1 MPGKKADAEAFAS
14 RWANK
19 GNENQDTQRF
29 WIDFYQNVLGV
40 EDAVSRLEFEKPVST
55 DASTHEGYIDVF
67 IPSAKTLVEQK
78 SLGID
83 LAKEETRQ
91 GRKVTPAK
99 QGNAYAQGMPLSQ
112 QPRYIIACNFAEFWV
127 FDRERDSLCREPLFK
142 LPLAEL
148 PKNLAA
154 IQFLKGG
161 AEAPATISRAVSVEA
176 GKIMS
181 KLHDQVA
188 EAFDDPDTPE
198 NHHALSVL
206 MTRLMFLMFCEDSGL
221 VAPNA
226 FRDYVSHFQA
236 GDLRRG
242 LKDLFVWLD
251 TKDEDR
257 DKYAE
262 SWLKKLPYMNG
273 GLFREKTEIPPLSE
287 NFRHTLIVEGCQEF
301 DWSGVSP
308 TVFGSI
314 FEGALSHD
322 HRRAN
327 GQHFTSPE
335 NIHKVIDPLFLDGLK
350 AEFEEACAKPVAGGA
365 RTRALKDL
373 HKKIGSISILDPAAG
388 SGNFLTESYLCLRRL
403 ENRILFELQGDQASF
418 SFEDSGD
425 RDVLV
430 SLMNFHG
437 IELEDFACCVARTAL
452 WIAEKQADADTA
464 KVTQRVYQELPLT
477 DYEGI
482 VNANALR
489 IDWNDVVEADG
500 VDYVLGNPPFLGQ
513 AMQSKEQ
520 SNDVSSLFD
529 GLSNAGKLDY
539 VAGWFKKAADYS
551 KGTNIRCAFVSSNS
565 ICQGESVGSLWKVL
579 SEAGCVINFAYTT
592 FLWDS
597 EASDKAGVMCV
608 IVGFS
613 MFEDGR
619 KKVLFGADGP
629 IIFASHIN
637 GYLKSAPDVWI
648 KNRKKC
654 INRRGCKVTQGSQP
668 MENGQL
674 LFSVEEKKQFL
685 SRYPDCEKLFRPFV
699 GSREFL
705 NETDFSRYCLWLDGV
720 NPAEYTNNT
729 EIMKRIRAVREY
741 RASNKIPRIR
751 KTADSPQLFTQIRQP
766 ENDYII
772 IPRVS
777 SARRKYIP
785 IGYVSRRVVAS
796 DAVVIVDGASMF
808 DFGLLMSQT
817 HNAWM
822 RTVAGRLK
830 NDYRYAPSVYYNFPY
845 PDADQDAISEI
856 EERAKAVIKAR
867 SNYPDC
873 SLATLYGA
881 DSFFLFNDLVK
892 AHSDLDA
899 AVESAYGMSFDGDEE
914 KIVAHLFNLYA
925 KKVGE

>member
-112 QPRYIIACNFAEFWV
+112 QPRYIVACNFAEFWV

-327 GQHFTSPE
+327 GQHFTNPE

-350 AEFEEACAKPVAGGA
+350 AEFDEACAKPVAGGA

-418 SFEDSGD
+418 SFEESGD

-430 SLMNFHG
+430 SLRNFHG

-489 IDWNDVVEADG
+489 IDWNSVVPADE
-500 VDYVLGNPPFLGQ
+500 VDYVLGNPPFIGNARLEDSQ
-513 AMQSKEQ
+513 KEDRANVFGR
-520 SNDVSSLFD
+520 S
-529 GLSNAGKLDY
+529 AGSLDY
-539 VAGWFKKAADYS
+539 VACWHKTASEYMAGHH
-551 KGTNIRCAFVSSNS
+551 TRCAFVSTNS
-565 ICQGESVGSLWKVL
+565 ICQGQQVEPLWKPLFENGVH
-579 SEAGCVINFAYTT
+579 IDFAYPT
-592 FLWDS
+592 FEWDS
-597 EASDKAGVMCV
+597 QASDEAHVHVV

-613 MFEDGR
+613 REHI
-619 KKVLFGADGP
+619 KEKVLFDREGTPKVVGN
-629 IIFASHIN
+629 IN
-637 GYLKSAPDVWI
+637 GYLAPIKDMFVSRRSRPLCDVLPMV
-648 KNRKKC
+648 
-654 INRRGCKVTQGSQP
+654 RGCQPTDDGNLLLTQEERDELLCREPDAAPYIKPFSMGA
-668 MENGQL
+668 EYINGI
-674 LFSVEEKKQFL
+674 
-685 SRYPDCEKLFRPFV
+685 P
-699 GSREFL
+699 
-705 NETDFSRYCLWLDGV
+705 RYCIWLDGV
-720 NPAEYTNNT
+720 DPAVLTKLPLVRT
-729 EIMKRIRAVREY
+729 RVQAVRAF
-741 RASNKIPRIR
+741 RFTSKKAATQKKAATPW
-751 KTADSPQLFTQIRQP
+751 LFDEVRP
-766 ENDYII
+766 PKGKSYIAV
-772 IPRVS
+772 PKVS
-777 SARRKYIP
+777 SGRRKYVPMGFVTNGMIP
-785 IGYVSRRVVAS
+785 GDKLFFISNGGLYE
-796 DAVVIVDGASMF
+796 
-808 DFGLLMSQT
+808 FGVLESQFQ
-817 HNAWM
+817 NAWM
-822 RTVAGRLK
+822 RRVAGRLK
-830 NDYRYAPSVYYNFPY
+830 SDYSYSNTIVYNNFVWPVETDEHRAKIEKCAQAVLDARNSH
-845 PDADQDAISEI
+845 PDA
-856 EERAKAVIKAR
+856 
-867 SNYPDC
+867 
-873 SLATLYGA
+873 SLADMYNP
-881 DSFFLFNDLVK
+881 DNEFLFADLMR
-892 AHSDLDA
+892 AHDQLDA
-899 AVESAYGMSFDGDEE
+899 AVESAYGVDFDGDED

-925 KKVGE
+925 EKVGE

>member
-188 EAFDDPDTPE
+188 EAFDDPDAPE

-251 TKDEDR
+251 TRDEDR

-262 SWLKKLPYMNG
+262 PWLKKLPYMNG

-327 GQHFTSPE
+327 GQHFTNPE
-335 NIHKVIDPLFLDGLK
+335 NIHKVIDPLFLDALK
-350 AEFEEACAKPVAGGA
+350 AEFDEACAKPVAGGA

-373 HKKIGSISILDPAAG
+373 HEKIGSISILDPAAG

-430 SLMNFHG
+430 NLKNFHG

-489 IDWNDVVEADG
+489 IDWNDVVPADE
-500 VDYVLGNPPFLGQ
+500 VDYVLGNPPFIGNARLEEPQ
-513 AMQSKEQ
+513 KEDRANIFGK
-520 SNDVSSLFD
+520 S
-529 GLSNAGKLDY
+529 AGSLDY
-539 VAGWFKKAADYS
+539 VACWHKKASEYM
-551 KGTNIRCAFVSSNS
+551 KGHHVRCAFVSTNS
-565 ICQGESVGSLWKVL
+565 ICQGQQVEPLWKPL
-579 SEAGCVINFAYTT
+579 FGDGFHIDFAYPT
-592 FLWDS
+592 FEWDS
-597 EASDKAGVMCV
+597 QASDEAHVHVV

-613 MFEDGR
+613 REHI
-619 KKVLFGADGP
+619 KEKVLFDREGTPKVVGN
-629 IIFASHIN
+629 IN
-637 GYLKSAPDVWI
+637 GYLAPIKDMFVSRRSRPLCDVLPMV
-648 KNRKKC
+648 
-654 INRRGCKVTQGSQP
+654 RGCQPTDDGNLLLTQEERDELLCREPDAAPYIKPFSMGA
-668 MENGQL
+668 EYINGI
-674 LFSVEEKKQFL
+674 
-685 SRYPDCEKLFRPFV
+685 P
-699 GSREFL
+699 
-705 NETDFSRYCLWLDGV
+705 RYCIWLDGV
-720 NPAEYTNNT
+720 DPAVLTKLPLVRT
-729 EIMKRIRAVREY
+729 RVQAVREF
-741 RASNKIPRIR
+741 RFTSKKAATQKKAATPW
-751 KTADSPQLFTQIRQP
+751 LFDEVRP
-766 ENDYII
+766 PKGKSYIAV
-772 IPRVS
+772 PKVS
-777 SARRKYIP
+777 SGRRKYVPMGFVTNGMIP
-785 IGYVSRRVVAS
+785 GDKLFFISNGGLYE
-796 DAVVIVDGASMF
+796 
-808 DFGLLMSQT
+808 FGVLESQFQ
-817 HNAWM
+817 NAWM
-822 RTVAGRLK
+822 RRVAGRLK
-830 NDYRYAPSVYYNFPY
+830 SDYSYSNTIVYNNFVWPVETDEHRAKIEKCAQAVLDARNSH
-845 PDADQDAISEI
+845 PDA
-856 EERAKAVIKAR
+856 
-867 SNYPDC
+867 
-873 SLATLYGA
+873 SLADMYNP
-881 DSFFLFNDLVK
+881 DNEFLFADLMR
-892 AHSDLDA
+892 AHDQLDA
-899 AVESAYGMSFDGDEE
+899 AVESAYGVDFDGDED

-925 KKVGE
+925 EKVGE

>member
-226 FRDYVSHFQA
+226 FRDYVAHFSA

-251 TKDEDR
+251 TKDEER

-262 SWLKKLPYMNG
+262 PWLKKLPYMNG

-350 AEFEEACAKPVAGGA
+350 AEFEDARAKPIAGGA

-373 HKKIGSISILDPAAG
+373 HEKIGSISILDPAAG
-388 SGNFLTESYLCLRRL
+388 SGNFLTESYLCLRQL

-430 SLMNFHG
+430 SLRNFHG

-489 IDWNDVVEADG
+489 IDWNSVITADE
-500 VDYVLGNPPFLGQ
+500 VDYVLGNPPFIGQ
-513 AMQSKEQ
+513 SQRT
-520 SNDVSSLFD
+520 D
-529 GLSNAGKLDY
+529 GQVDDLKLVWGRDYDGYLDY
-539 VAGWFKKAADYS
+539 ATCWYKKAADYLA
-551 KGTNIRCAFVSSNS
+551 GTHADFAFVSTNS
-565 ICQGESVGSLWKVL
+565 ICQGQPVPALFRPLFDANWE
-579 SEAGCVINFAYTT
+579 IRFAHRS
-592 FLWDS
+592 FVWDS
-597 EASDKAGVMCV
+597 AADDEAHVHVV

-613 MFEDGR
+613 RDVAAPIAFTYRRGD
-619 KKVLFGADGP
+619 KVIEYPDNL
-629 IIFASHIN
+629 N
-637 GYLKSAPDVWI
+637 GYLINAPNVFVEKRMRPLFEDVSPMMKGAAPVDGGFLQI
-648 KNRKKC
+648 KTQEEYDLIVEDSIAAKYVVPSLGAQELINGKK
-654 INRRGCKVTQGSQP
+654 RW
-668 MENGQL
+668 
-674 LFSVEEKKQFL
+674 
-685 SRYPDCEKLFRPFV
+685 
-699 GSREFL
+699 
-705 NETDFSRYCLWLDGV
+705 CLWLAEAQKSDLAKSPVLRRRIQEVRDFRLASKKAATRRLADEPWRYGEPRKAEGPFLCVPRHFSGGRKYFTVKRCESGEIATDACFFADDPDGLLFGIISSGV
-720 NPAEYTNNT
+720 FMAWQKAVGGELKSDCRFSNTIVWNNFPLPKLSDEGRQT
-729 EIMKRIRAVREY
+729 IIDAGHAV
-741 RASNKIPRIR
+741 
-751 KTADSPQLFTQIRQP
+751 L
-766 ENDYII
+766 
-772 IPRVS
+772 
-777 SARRKYIP
+777 SARR
-785 IGYVSRRVVAS
+785 
-796 DAVVIVDGASMF
+796 
-808 DFGLLMSQT
+808 L
-817 HNAWM
+817 
-822 RTVAGRLK
+822 
-830 NDYRYAPSVYYNFPY
+830 Y
-845 PDADQDAISEI
+845 PDS
-856 EERAKAVIKAR
+856 
-867 SNYPDC
+867 
-873 SLATLYGA
+873 SLADLYKPA
-881 DSFFLFNDLVK
+881 DEFLYPELFEAHIKLDK
-892 AHSDLDA
+892 AI
-899 AVESAYGMSFDGDEE
+899 ESAYGIDFNGDEN
-914 KIVAHLFNLYA
+914 KIVTHLFNLYA
-925 KKVGE
+925 EKVGE

>member
-1 MPGKKADAEAFAS
+1 MPGKKANAEAFAS

-251 TKDEDR
+251 TRDEDR

-262 SWLKKLPYMNG
+262 PWLKKLPYMNG

-327 GQHFTSPE
+327 GQHFTNPE
-335 NIHKVIDPLFLDGLK
+335 NIHKVIDPLFLDALK
-350 AEFEEACAKPVAGGA
+350 AEFDEACAKPVAGGA

-373 HKKIGSISILDPAAG
+373 HEKIGSISILDPAAG

-430 SLMNFHG
+430 SLRNFHG

-489 IDWNDVVEADG
+489 IDWNSVVPADE
-500 VDYVLGNPPFLGQ
+500 VDYILGNPPFIGNARLEDSQ
-513 AMQSKEQ
+513 KEDRANVFGR
-520 SNDVSSLFD
+520 S
-529 GLSNAGKLDY
+529 AGSLDY
-539 VAGWFKKAADYS
+539 VACWHKTASEYMAGHH
-551 KGTNIRCAFVSSNS
+551 TRCAFVSTNS
-565 ICQGESVGSLWKVL
+565 ICQGQQVEPLWKPLFENGVH
-579 SEAGCVINFAYTT
+579 IDFAYPT
-592 FLWDS
+592 FEWDS
-597 EASDKAGVMCV
+597 QASDEAHVHV
-608 IVGFS
+608 IIVGFS
-613 MFEDGR
+613 REHI
-619 KKVLFGADGP
+619 KEKVLFDREGTPKVVGN
-629 IIFASHIN
+629 IN
-637 GYLKSAPDVWI
+637 GYLAPIKDMFVSRRSRPLCDVLPMV
-648 KNRKKC
+648 
-654 INRRGCKVTQGSQP
+654 RGCQPTDDGNLLLTQEERDELLCREPDAAPYIKPFSMGA
-668 MENGQL
+668 EYINGI
-674 LFSVEEKKQFL
+674 
-685 SRYPDCEKLFRPFV
+685 P
-699 GSREFL
+699 
-705 NETDFSRYCLWLDGV
+705 RYCIWLDGV
-720 NPAEYTNNT
+720 DPAVLTKLPLVRT
-729 EIMKRIRAVREY
+729 RVQAVREF
-741 RASNKIPRIR
+741 RFTSKKAATQKKAATPW
-751 KTADSPQLFTQIRQP
+751 LFDEVRP
-766 ENDYII
+766 PKGKSYIAV
-772 IPRVS
+772 PKVS
-777 SARRKYIP
+777 SGRRKYVPMGFVTNGMIP
-785 IGYVSRRVVAS
+785 GDKLFFISNGGLYE
-796 DAVVIVDGASMF
+796 
-808 DFGLLMSQT
+808 FGVLESQFQ
-817 HNAWM
+817 NAWM
-822 RTVAGRLK
+822 RRVAGRLK
-830 NDYRYAPSVYYNFPY
+830 SDYSYSNTIVYNNFVWPVETDEHRAKIEKCAQAVLDARNSH
-845 PDADQDAISEI
+845 PDA
-856 EERAKAVIKAR
+856 
-867 SNYPDC
+867 
-873 SLATLYGA
+873 SLADMYNP
-881 DSFFLFNDLVK
+881 DNEFLFADLMR
-892 AHSDLDA
+892 AHDQLDA
-899 AVESAYGMSFDGDEE
+899 AVESAYGVDFDGDED

-925 KKVGE
+925 EKVGE

>member
-1 MPGKKADAEAFAS
+1 MAGKKSDAESFAS

-112 QPRYIIACNFAEFWV
+112 QPRYIVACNFAEFWV

-181 KLHDQVA
+181 KLHDLVA

-251 TKDEDR
+251 TKDEER

-262 SWLKKLPYMNG
+262 PWLKKLPYMNG

-327 GQHFTSPE
+327 GQHFTNPE

-350 AEFEEACAKPVAGGA
+350 AEFDEACAKPVAGGA

-430 SLMNFHG
+430 SLRNFHG

-489 IDWNDVVEADG
+489 IDWNSVVPADE
-500 VDYVLGNPPFLGQ
+500 VDYVLGNPPFIGYSNLNE
-513 AMQSKEQ
+513 EQ
-520 SNDVSSLFD
+520 KADRVDIF
-529 GLSNAGKLDY
+529 GKTGGVLDY
-539 VAGWFKKAADYS
+539 VACWYRKAADY
-551 KGTNIRCAFVSSNS
+551 TRETQARCAFVSTNS
-565 ICQGESVGSLWKVL
+565 ICQGQQVEPLWKPLFEDKVN
-579 SEAGCVINFAYTT
+579 INFAHKS
-592 FLWDS
+592 FVWNSQAAD
-597 EASDKAGVMCV
+597 EAHVHVV

-613 MFEDGR
+613 QVNGTKKDLFDRSGR
-619 KKVLFGADGP
+619 KSEVT
-629 IIFASHIN
+629 HIN
-637 GYLKSAPDVWI
+637 AYLAAAPDAFVSRRAKPICDVPAMMAGGKPTDGGNLLLTQEERDELLCREPDAAPYI
-648 KNRKKC
+648 KPFSMGVEY
-654 INRRGCKVTQGSQP
+654 INGIP
-668 MENGQL
+668 
-674 LFSVEEKKQFL
+674 
-685 SRYPDCEKLFRPFV
+685 
-699 GSREFL
+699 
-705 NETDFSRYCLWLDGV
+705 RYCIWLDGV
-720 NPAEYTNNT
+720 DPAVLTKLPLVRT
-729 EIMKRIRAVREY
+729 RVQAVREF
-741 RASNKIPRIR
+741 RFTSKKAATQKKAATPW
-751 KTADSPQLFTQIRQP
+751 LFDEVRP
-766 ENDYII
+766 PKGKSYIAV
-772 IPRVS
+772 PKVS
-777 SARRKYIP
+777 SGRRKYVPMGFVTNEMIP
-785 IGYVSRRVVAS
+785 GDMLFSVSNA
-796 DAVVIVDGASMF
+796 GLYE
-808 DFGLLMSQT
+808 FGILESQF

-822 RTVAGRLK
+822 RQVAGRLK
-830 NDYRYAPSVYYNFPY
+830 SDYRYTNTIVYNNFVW
-845 PDADQDAISEI
+845 PDASTEQHGYIESCAQEVLDA
-856 EERAKAVIKAR
+856 RAEH
-867 SNYPDC
+867 PD
-873 SLATLYGA
+873 ATLA
-881 DSFFLFNDLVK
+881 DMYNPDNEFLFPDLMK
-892 AHSDLDA
+892 AHAELDA
-899 AVESAYGMSFDGDEE
+899 AVESAYGVDFNGDENG
-914 KIVAHLFNLYA
+914 IVAHLFNLYA
-925 KKVGE
+925 EKVGE

>member
-14 RWANK
+14 KWANK
-19 GNENQDTQRF
+19 GIENQDTQRF

-55 DASTHEGYIDVF
+55 DASAHDGYIDVF
-67 IPSAKTLVEQK
+67 IPSAKTLIEQK

-112 QPRYIIACNFAEFWV
+112 QPRYIIACNFSDFWV
-127 FDRERDSLCREPLFK
+127 FDRERDSLCREPLFR
-142 LPLAEL
+142 LSLAEL

-188 EAFDDPDTPE
+188 EAFDDPDAPE

-350 AEFEEACAKPVAGGA
+350 AEFDEACAKPVAGGA

-373 HKKIGSISILDPAAG
+373 HEKIGGISILDPAAG
-388 SGNFLTESYLCLRRL
+388 SGNFLTESYLCLRQL
-403 ENRILFELQGDQASF
+403 ENRILFELQGVQASI
-418 SFEDSGD
+418 SFEESGD

-430 SLMNFHG
+430 SLRNFHG

-464 KVTQRVYQELPLT
+464 KVTQRVYQELPLR

-489 IDWNDVVEADG
+489 IDWNDVVPADE
-500 VDYVLGNPPFLGQ
+500 VDYILGNPPFIGNARLEDSQ
-513 AMQSKEQ
+513 KEDRANIFGK
-520 SNDVSSLFD
+520 S
-529 GLSNAGKLDY
+529 AGSLDY
-539 VAGWFKKAADYS
+539 VACWHKTASEYMAGHH
-551 KGTNIRCAFVSSNS
+551 IRCAFVSTNS
-565 ICQGESVGSLWKVL
+565 ICQGQQVEPLWKPLFENGVH
-579 SEAGCVINFAYTT
+579 IDFAYPT
-592 FLWDS
+592 FEWDS
-597 EASDKAGVMCV
+597 QASDEAHVHV
-608 IVGFS
+608 IIVGFS
-613 MFEDGR
+613 REHI
-619 KKVLFGADGP
+619 KEKVLFDREGTPKVVGN
-629 IIFASHIN
+629 IN
-637 GYLKSAPDVWI
+637 GYLAPIKDMFVSRRSRPLCDVLPMV
-648 KNRKKC
+648 
-654 INRRGCKVTQGSQP
+654 RGCQP
-668 MENGQL
+668 TDDGNL
-674 LFSVEEKKQFL
+674 LLSAEERDAL
-685 SRYPDCEKLFRPFV
+685 VAREPEAEGLIRPFSM
-699 GSREFL
+699 GAEYIKG
-705 NETDFSRYCLWLDGV
+705 TSRYCLWMDGID
-720 NPAEYTNNT
+720 PAVLTKMPITRE
-729 EIMKRIRAVREY
+729 RVQRVREF
-741 RASNKIPRIR
+741 RLTSTKEA
-751 KTADSPQLFTQIRQP
+751 T
-766 ENDYII
+766 
-772 IPRVS
+772 
-777 SARRKYIP
+777 RRKAETP
-785 IGYVSRRVVAS
+785 WLFDEVRPPQEKELHRLPRCVLGQEEVCPNGFCNQRNDSR
-796 DAVVIVDGASMF
+796 
-808 DFGLLMSQT
+808 
-817 HNAWM
+817 
-822 RTVAGRLK
+822 K
-830 NDYRYAPSVYYNFPY
+830 
-845 PDADQDAISEI
+845 
-856 EERAKAVIKAR
+856 
-867 SNYPDC
+867 
-873 SLATLYGA
+873 
-881 DSFFLFNDLVK
+881 
-892 AHSDLDA
+892 
-899 AVESAYGMSFDGDEE
+899 
-914 KIVAHLFNLYA
+914 
-925 KKVGE
+925 

>member
-181 KLHDQVA
+181 KLHDLVA

-327 GQHFTSPE
+327 GQHFTNPE
-335 NIHKVIDPLFLDGLK
+335 NIHKVIDPLFLDALK
-350 AEFEEACAKPVAGGA
+350 AEFDEACAKPVAGGA

-388 SGNFLTESYLCLRRL
+388 SGNFLTESYLCLRQL

-430 SLMNFHG
+430 NLKNFHG

-489 IDWNDVVEADG
+489 IDWNSVVPADE
-500 VDYVLGNPPFLGQ
+500 VDYILGNPPFIGNARLEDSQ
-513 AMQSKEQ
+513 KEDRANVFGR
-520 SNDVSSLFD
+520 S
-529 GLSNAGKLDY
+529 AGSLDY
-539 VAGWFKKAADYS
+539 VACWHKTASEYMAGHH
-551 KGTNIRCAFVSSNS
+551 TRCAFVSTNS
-565 ICQGESVGSLWKVL
+565 ICQGQQVEPLWKPLFENGVH
-579 SEAGCVINFAYTT
+579 IDFAYPT
-592 FLWDS
+592 FEWDS
-597 EASDKAGVMCV
+597 QASDEAHVHV
-608 IVGFS
+608 IIVGFS
-613 MFEDGR
+613 REHI
-619 KKVLFGADGP
+619 KEKVLFDREGTPKVVGN
-629 IIFASHIN
+629 IN
-637 GYLKSAPDVWI
+637 GYLAPIKDMFVSRRSRPLCDVLPMV
-648 KNRKKC
+648 
-654 INRRGCKVTQGSQP
+654 RGCQPTDDGNLLLTQEERDELLCREPDAAPYIKPFSMGA
-668 MENGQL
+668 EYINGI
-674 LFSVEEKKQFL
+674 
-685 SRYPDCEKLFRPFV
+685 P
-699 GSREFL
+699 
-705 NETDFSRYCLWLDGV
+705 RYCIWLDGV
-720 NPAEYTNNT
+720 DPAVLTKLPLVRT
-729 EIMKRIRAVREY
+729 RVQAVREF
-741 RASNKIPRIR
+741 RFTSKKAATQKKAATPW
-751 KTADSPQLFTQIRQP
+751 LFDEVRP
-766 ENDYII
+766 PKGKSYIAV
-772 IPRVS
+772 PKVS
-777 SARRKYIP
+777 SGRRKYVPMGFVTNGMIP
-785 IGYVSRRVVAS
+785 GDKLFFISNGGLYE
-796 DAVVIVDGASMF
+796 
-808 DFGLLMSQT
+808 FGVLESQFQ
-817 HNAWM
+817 NAWM
-822 RTVAGRLK
+822 RRVAGRLK
-830 NDYRYAPSVYYNFPY
+830 SDYSYSNTIVYNNFVWPVETDEHRAKIEKCAQAVLDARNSH
-845 PDADQDAISEI
+845 PDA
-856 EERAKAVIKAR
+856 
-867 SNYPDC
+867 
-873 SLATLYGA
+873 SLADMYNP
-881 DSFFLFNDLVK
+881 DNEFLFADLMR
-892 AHSDLDA
+892 AHDQLDA
-899 AVESAYGMSFDGDEE
+899 AVESAYGVDFDGDED

-925 KKVGE
+925 EKVGE

>member
-188 EAFDDPDTPE
+188 EAFDDPDAPE

-251 TKDEDR
+251 TRDEDR

-262 SWLKKLPYMNG
+262 PWLKKLPYMNG

-327 GQHFTSPE
+327 GQHFTNPE
-335 NIHKVIDPLFLDGLK
+335 NIHKVIDPLFLDALK
-350 AEFEEACAKPVAGGA
+350 AEFDEACAKPVAGGA

-373 HKKIGSISILDPAAG
+373 HEKIGSISILDPAAG
-388 SGNFLTESYLCLRRL
+388 SGNFLTESYLCLRQL

-430 SLMNFHG
+430 NLKNFHG
-437 IELEDFACCVARTAL
+437 IELEDFACCVARMAL

-489 IDWNDVVEADG
+489 IDWNSVVPADE
-500 VDYVLGNPPFLGQ
+500 VDYILGNPPFIGNARLEDSQ
-513 AMQSKEQ
+513 KEDRANVFGR
-520 SNDVSSLFD
+520 S
-529 GLSNAGKLDY
+529 AGSLDY
-539 VAGWFKKAADYS
+539 VACWHKTASEYMAGHH
-551 KGTNIRCAFVSSNS
+551 TRCAFVSTNS
-565 ICQGESVGSLWKVL
+565 ICQGQQVEPLWKPLFENGVH
-579 SEAGCVINFAYTT
+579 IDFAYPT
-592 FLWDS
+592 FEWDS
-597 EASDKAGVMCV
+597 QASDEAHVHV
-608 IVGFS
+608 IIVGFS
-613 MFEDGR
+613 REHI
-619 KKVLFGADGP
+619 KEKVLFDREGTPKVVGN
-629 IIFASHIN
+629 IN
-637 GYLKSAPDVWI
+637 GYLAPIKDMFVSRRSRPLCDVLPMV
-648 KNRKKC
+648 
-654 INRRGCKVTQGSQP
+654 RGCQPTDDGNLLLTQEERDELLCREPDAAPYIKPFSMGA
-668 MENGQL
+668 EYINGI
-674 LFSVEEKKQFL
+674 
-685 SRYPDCEKLFRPFV
+685 P
-699 GSREFL
+699 
-705 NETDFSRYCLWLDGV
+705 RYCIWLDGV
-720 NPAEYTNNT
+720 DPAVLTKLPLVRT
-729 EIMKRIRAVREY
+729 RVQAVREF
-741 RASNKIPRIR
+741 RFTSKKAATQKKAATPW
-751 KTADSPQLFTQIRQP
+751 LFDEVRP
-766 ENDYII
+766 PKGKSYIAV
-772 IPRVS
+772 PKVS
-777 SARRKYIP
+777 SGRRKYVPMGFVTNGMIP
-785 IGYVSRRVVAS
+785 GDKLFFISNGGLYE
-796 DAVVIVDGASMF
+796 
-808 DFGLLMSQT
+808 FGVLESQFQ
-817 HNAWM
+817 NAWM
-822 RTVAGRLK
+822 RRVAGRLK
-830 NDYRYAPSVYYNFPY
+830 SDYSYSNTIVYNNFVWPVETDEHRAKIEKCAQAVLDARNSH
-845 PDADQDAISEI
+845 PDA
-856 EERAKAVIKAR
+856 
-867 SNYPDC
+867 
-873 SLATLYGA
+873 SLADMYNP
-881 DSFFLFNDLVK
+881 DNEFLFADLMR
-892 AHSDLDA
+892 AHDQLDA
-899 AVESAYGMSFDGDEE
+899 AVESAYGVDFDGDED

-925 KKVGE
+925 EKVGE

>member
-55 DASTHEGYIDVF
+55 DASTHDGYIDVF

-226 FRDYVSHFQA
+226 FRDYVAHFSA

-251 TKDEDR
+251 TKDEER

-262 SWLKKLPYMNG
+262 PWLKKLPYMNG

-350 AEFEEACAKPVAGGA
+350 AEFEEARDKPVAGGA

-373 HKKIGSISILDPAAG
+373 HEKIGSVSILDPAAG
-388 SGNFLTESYLCLRRL
+388 SGNFLTESYLCLRQL
-403 ENRILFELQGDQASF
+403 ENRILFELQGEQTSF

-430 SLMNFHG
+430 NLKNFHG

-489 IDWNDVVEADG
+489 IDWNDVVSADE
-500 VDYVLGNPPFLGQ
+500 VDYVLGNPPFIGSSRLEDAQ
-513 AMQSKEQ
+513 KE
-520 SNDVSSLFD
+520 DRKAIFD
-529 GLSNAGKLDY
+529 KSAGLLDY
-539 VAGWFKKAADYS
+539 VACWHKKAAEYMD
-551 KGTNIRCAFVSSNS
+551 GHRVRCAFVSTNS
-565 ICQGESVGSLWKVL
+565 ICQGQQVEPLWKPLFDNGVH
-579 SEAGCVINFAYTT
+579 IDFAYKT
-592 FLWDS
+592 FVWDS
-597 EASDKAGVMCV
+597 QASDKANVHVV

-613 MFEDGR
+613 KSPDMQPL
-619 KKVLFGADGP
+619 LFSSTGATKADN
-629 IIFASHIN
+629 IN
-637 GYLKSAPDVWI
+637 GYLSNAPDVFVE
-648 KNRKKC
+648 K
-654 INRRGCKVTQGSQP
+654 RRQP
-668 MENGQL
+668 LCSVPKMSRGGGAGDWGFLTLDEAEAHRL
-674 LFSVEEKKQFL
+674 LTS
-685 SRYPDCEKLFRPFV
+685 YPALEQYIRPFSM
-699 GSREFL
+699 GSEFIKGI
-705 NETDFSRYCLWLDGV
+705 NRYCLWFAGLSG
-720 NPAEYTNNT
+720 AELSKLPK
-729 EIMKRIRAVREY
+729 EIRDRFDE
-741 RASNKIPRIR
+741 IR
-751 KTADSPQLFTQIRQP
+751 KLRLASPRSGTQKRACAPWEFDEVKAPADGAFLAVPQ
-766 ENDYII
+766 
-772 IPRVS
+772 VS
-777 SARRKYIP
+777 SGRRKYIP
-785 IGYVSRRVVAS
+785 VGFITNGTIPGNKLFFVEEADLY
-796 DAVVIVDGASMF
+796 
-808 DFGLLMSQT
+808 DFG
-817 HNAWM
+817 
-822 RTVAGRLK
+822 RL
-830 NDYRYAPSVYYNFPY
+830 
-845 PDADQDAISEI
+845 
-856 EERAKAVIKAR
+856 
-867 SNYPDC
+867 C
-873 SLATLYGA
+873 
-881 DSFFLFNDLVK
+881 
-892 AHSDLDA
+892 
-899 AVESAYGMSFDGDEE
+899 
-914 KIVAHLFNLYA
+914 
-925 KKVGE
+925 

>member
-83 LAKEETRQ
+83 LAKEETRR

-287 NFRHTLIVEGCQEF
+287 NFRYTLIVEGCQEF

-350 AEFEEACAKPVAGGA
+350 AEFDEACTKPVAGGA

-388 SGNFLTESYLCLRRL
+388 SGNFLTESYLCLRQL

-430 SLMNFHG
+430 NLKNFHG

-464 KVTQRVYQELPLT
+464 KVTQRVYQELPLR

-489 IDWNDVVEADG
+489 IDWNSVVPADE
-500 VDYVLGNPPFLGQ
+500 VDYVLGNPPFIGSSRLNDLQ
-513 AMQSKEQ
+513 KEDR
-520 SNDVSSLFD
+520 SAIF
-529 GLSNAGKLDY
+529 GRIAGTLDY
-539 VAGWFKKAADYS
+539 VACWHKMAAEYA
-551 KGTNIRCAFVSSNS
+551 KGHQVRCAFVSTNS
-565 ICQGESVGSLWKVL
+565 ICQGQQVEPLWKPLFDDGVH
-579 SEAGCVINFAYTT
+579 IDFAYPT
-592 FLWDS
+592 FEWDS
-597 EASDKAGVMCV
+597 QADDEAHVHV
-608 IVGFS
+608 IIVGFS
-613 MFEDGR
+613 REHDNQ
-619 KKVLFGADGP
+619 KKLYSAESCRPV
-629 IIFASHIN
+629 SNIN
-637 GYLKSAPDVWI
+637 GYLMDAPSIFVS
-648 KNRKKC
+648 KRS
-654 INRRGCKVTQGSQP
+654 TP
-668 MENGQL
+668 
-674 LFSVEEKKQFL
+674 LFSGISPMVYGSKPCDGGFLQIKDDDYEKAMNDEIARGFVRRCLGAAELINNRDRWCLWLEDATSQDIARSPFL
-685 SRYPDCEKLFRPFV
+685 KERVFQCREWRSAQTVTGDAYKLRDTPHLFRPNDRRPKGPFLCVPRHFSGGRKYFTVKRCESGEIATDACFFADDPDGLLFGIISSGVFMAWQKAV
-699 GSREFL
+699 GGELKSDCR
-705 NETDFSRYCLWLDGV
+705 FSNTIVW
-720 NPAEYTNNT
+720 NNFPLPKLSD
-729 EIMKRIRAVREY
+729 EGRQAIIDAGHAV
-741 RASNKIPRIR
+741 
-751 KTADSPQLFTQIRQP
+751 L
-766 ENDYII
+766 
-772 IPRVS
+772 
-777 SARRKYIP
+777 SARR
-785 IGYVSRRVVAS
+785 
-796 DAVVIVDGASMF
+796 
-808 DFGLLMSQT
+808 L
-817 HNAWM
+817 
-822 RTVAGRLK
+822 
-830 NDYRYAPSVYYNFPY
+830 Y
-845 PDADQDAISEI
+845 PDS
-856 EERAKAVIKAR
+856 
-867 SNYPDC
+867 
-873 SLATLYGA
+873 SLADLYKPA
-881 DSFFLFNDLVK
+881 DEFLYPELFK
-892 AHSDLDA
+892 AHIKLDKA
-899 AVESAYGMSFDGDEE
+899 IESAYGIDFNGDEE
-914 KIVAHLFNLYA
+914 RVVSHLFKLYA
-925 KKVGE
+925 EKVGE

>member
-181 KLHDQVA
+181 KLHDLVA

-262 SWLKKLPYMNG
+262 PWLKKLPYMNG

-287 NFRHTLIVEGCQEF
+287 NFRYTLIVEGCQEF

-350 AEFEEACAKPVAGGA
+350 AEFDEACAKPVAGGA

-388 SGNFLTESYLCLRRL
+388 SGNFLTESYLCLRQL

-430 SLMNFHG
+430 NLKNFHG

-464 KVTQRVYQELPLT
+464 KVTQRVYQELLLT

-489 IDWNDVVEADG
+489 IDWNSVVPADE

-613 MFEDGR
+613 MFEDGH

-629 IIFASHIN
+629 IFASHIN

-808 DFGLLMSQT
+808 DSGLLMSQT

>member
-55 DASTHEGYIDVF
+55 DASTHDGYIDVF

-112 QPRYIIACNFAEFWV
+112 QPRYIIACNSAEFWV

-181 KLHDQVA
+181 KLHDLVA

-350 AEFEEACAKPVAGGA
+350 AEFDEACAKPVAGGA

-373 HKKIGSISILDPAAG
+373 HKMIGSISILDPAAG

-430 SLMNFHG
+430 SLRNFHG

-489 IDWNDVVEADG
+489 IDWNDVVPADE
-500 VDYVLGNPPFLGQ
+500 VDYVLGNPPFIGYSNLNE
-513 AMQSKEQ
+513 EQ
-520 SNDVSSLFD
+520 KADRVDIF
-529 GLSNAGKLDY
+529 GKTGGVLDY
-539 VAGWFKKAADYS
+539 VACWYRKAADY
-551 KGTNIRCAFVSSNS
+551 TRETQARCAFVSTNS
-565 ICQGESVGSLWKVL
+565 ICQGQQVEPLWKPLFEDKVN
-579 SEAGCVINFAYTT
+579 INFAHKS
-592 FLWDS
+592 FVWNSQAAD
-597 EASDKAGVMCV
+597 EAHVHVV

-613 MFEDGR
+613 RVNGT
-619 KKVLFGADGP
+619 KKDLFDRSG
-629 IIFASHIN
+629 SKSEVTHIN
-637 GYLKSAPDVWI
+637 AYLAAAPDAFVSRRAKPICDAPAMMAGGKPTDGGNLLLTQEERDELLCREPDAAPYI
-648 KNRKKC
+648 KPFSMGAEY
-654 INRRGCKVTQGSQP
+654 INGIP
-668 MENGQL
+668 
-674 LFSVEEKKQFL
+674 
-685 SRYPDCEKLFRPFV
+685 
-699 GSREFL
+699 
-705 NETDFSRYCLWLDGV
+705 RYCIWLDGV
-720 NPAEYTNNT
+720 DPAVLTKLPLVRT
-729 EIMKRIRAVREY
+729 RVQAVREF
-741 RASNKIPRIR
+741 RFTSKKAATQKKAATPW
-751 KTADSPQLFTQIRQP
+751 LFDEVRP
-766 ENDYII
+766 PKGKSYIAV
-772 IPRVS
+772 PKVS
-777 SARRKYIP
+777 SGRRKYVPMGFVTNEMIP
-785 IGYVSRRVVAS
+785 GDMLFSVSNA
-796 DAVVIVDGASMF
+796 GLYE
-808 DFGLLMSQT
+808 FGILESQF

-822 RTVAGRLK
+822 RQVAGRLK
-830 NDYRYAPSVYYNFPY
+830 SDYRYTNTIVYNNFVW
-845 PDADQDAISEI
+845 PDASTEQRGYIESCAQEVLDA
-856 EERAKAVIKAR
+856 RAEH
-867 SNYPDC
+867 PD
-873 SLATLYGA
+873 ATLA
-881 DSFFLFNDLVK
+881 DMYNPDNEFLFPDLMK
-892 AHSDLDA
+892 AHAELDA
-899 AVESAYGMSFDGDEE
+899 AVESAYGVDFNGDENG
-914 KIVAHLFNLYA
+914 IVAHLFNLYA
-925 KKVGE
+925 EKVGE

>member
-112 QPRYIIACNFAEFWV
+112 QPRYIIACNFSDFWV

-251 TKDEDR
+251 TRDEDR

-262 SWLKKLPYMNG
+262 PWLKKLPYMNG

-327 GQHFTSPE
+327 GQHFTNPE
-335 NIHKVIDPLFLDGLK
+335 NIHKVIDPLFLDALK
-350 AEFEEACAKPVAGGA
+350 AEFDEACAKPVAGGA

-388 SGNFLTESYLCLRRL
+388 SGNFLTESYLCLRQL

-430 SLMNFHG
+430 NLKNFHG

-489 IDWNDVVEADG
+489 IDWNSVVPADE
-500 VDYVLGNPPFLGQ
+500 VDYILGNPPFIGNARLEDSQ
-513 AMQSKEQ
+513 KEDRANVFGR
-520 SNDVSSLFD
+520 S
-529 GLSNAGKLDY
+529 AGSLDY
-539 VAGWFKKAADYS
+539 VACWHKTASEYMAGYH
-551 KGTNIRCAFVSSNS
+551 TRCAFVSTNS
-565 ICQGESVGSLWKVL
+565 ICQGQQVEPLWKPLFENGVH
-579 SEAGCVINFAYTT
+579 IDFAYPT
-592 FLWDS
+592 FEWDS
-597 EASDKAGVMCV
+597 QASDEAHVHV
-608 IVGFS
+608 IIVGFS
-613 MFEDGR
+613 REHI
-619 KKVLFGADGP
+619 KEKVLFDREGTPKVVGN
-629 IIFASHIN
+629 IN
-637 GYLKSAPDVWI
+637 GYLAPIKDMFVSRRSRPLCDVLPMV
-648 KNRKKC
+648 
-654 INRRGCKVTQGSQP
+654 RGCQPTDDGNLLLTQEERDELLCREPDAAPYIKPFSMGA
-668 MENGQL
+668 EYINGI
-674 LFSVEEKKQFL
+674 
-685 SRYPDCEKLFRPFV
+685 P
-699 GSREFL
+699 
-705 NETDFSRYCLWLDGV
+705 RYCIWLDGV
-720 NPAEYTNNT
+720 DPAVLTKLPLVRT
-729 EIMKRIRAVREY
+729 RVQAVREF
-741 RASNKIPRIR
+741 RFTSKKAATQKKAATPW
-751 KTADSPQLFTQIRQP
+751 LFDEVRP
-766 ENDYII
+766 PKGKSYIAV
-772 IPRVS
+772 PKVS
-777 SARRKYIP
+777 SGRRKYVPMGFVTNGMIP
-785 IGYVSRRVVAS
+785 GDKLFFISNGGLYE
-796 DAVVIVDGASMF
+796 
-808 DFGLLMSQT
+808 FGVLESQFQ
-817 HNAWM
+817 NAWM
-822 RTVAGRLK
+822 RRVAGRLK
-830 NDYRYAPSVYYNFPY
+830 SDYSYSNTIVYNNFVWPVETDEHRAKIEKCAQAVLDARNSH
-845 PDADQDAISEI
+845 PDA
-856 EERAKAVIKAR
+856 
-867 SNYPDC
+867 
-873 SLATLYGA
+873 SLADMYNP
-881 DSFFLFNDLVK
+881 DNEFLFADLMR
-892 AHSDLDA
+892 AHDQLDA
-899 AVESAYGMSFDGDEE
+899 AVESAYGVDFDGDED

-925 KKVGE
+925 EKVGE

>member
-55 DASTHEGYIDVF
+55 DASTHDGYIDVF

-112 QPRYIIACNFAEFWV
+112 QPRYIIACNFSDFWV

-181 KLHDQVA
+181 KLHEQVA
-188 EAFDDPDTPE
+188 EAFDDPDTSE

-221 VAPNA
+221 IAPNA
-226 FRDYVSHFQA
+226 FRDYVSHFSA
-236 GDLRRG
+236 DDLRHG

-251 TKDEDR
+251 TKDEKR
-257 DKYAE
+257 DKYAG

-350 AEFEEACAKPVAGGA
+350 AEFDGACAKPVAGGA
-365 RTRALKDL
+365 RTRALKEL
-373 HKKIGSISILDPAAG
+373 HEKIGGISILDPAAG
-388 SGNFLTESYLCLRRL
+388 SGNFLTESYLCLRQL
-403 ENRILFELQGDQASF
+403 ENRILFELQGEQASF

-430 SLMNFHG
+430 SLKNFHG

-452 WIAEKQADADTA
+452 WIAEKQADTDTA

-489 IDWNDVVEADG
+489 IDWNDVVSADE
-500 VDYVLGNPPFLGQ
+500 VDYVLGNPPFIGSSRLEDAQ
-513 AMQSKEQ
+513 KEDRKAIFGK
-520 SNDVSSLFD
+520 SA
-529 GLSNAGKLDY
+529 GLLDY
-539 VAGWFKKAADYS
+539 VACWHKKAAEYMD
-551 KGTNIRCAFVSSNS
+551 GHRVRCAFVSTNS
-565 ICQGESVGSLWKVL
+565 ICQGQQVEPLWKPLFDNGVH
-579 SEAGCVINFAYTT
+579 IDFAYKT
-592 FLWDS
+592 FVWDS
-597 EASDKAGVMCV
+597 QASDKANVHV
-608 IVGFS
+608 VVVGFS
-613 MFEDGR
+613 KSPDMQPL
-619 KKVLFGADGP
+619 LFSSTGATKADN
-629 IIFASHIN
+629 IN
-637 GYLKSAPDVWI
+637 GYLSNAPDVFVE
-648 KNRKKC
+648 K
-654 INRRGCKVTQGSQP
+654 RRQP
-668 MENGQL
+668 LCSVPKMSRGGGAGDWGFLTLDEAEAHRL
-674 LFSVEEKKQFL
+674 LTSCPALEQ
-685 SRYPDCEKLFRPFV
+685 YIRPF
-699 GSREFL
+699 
-705 NETDFSRYCLWLDGV
+705 
-720 NPAEYTNNT
+720 
-729 EIMKRIRAVREY
+729 
-741 RASNKIPRIR
+741 
-751 KTADSPQLFTQIRQP
+751 
-766 ENDYII
+766 
-772 IPRVS
+772 
-777 SARRKYIP
+777 
-785 IGYVSRRVVAS
+785 
-796 DAVVIVDGASMF
+796 SM
-808 DFGLLMSQT
+808 
-817 HNAWM
+817 
-822 RTVAGRLK
+822 
-830 NDYRYAPSVYYNFPY
+830 
-845 PDADQDAISEI
+845 
-856 EERAKAVIKAR
+856 
-867 SNYPDC
+867 
-873 SLATLYGA
+873 
-881 DSFFLFNDLVK
+881 
-892 AHSDLDA
+892 
-899 AVESAYGMSFDGDEE
+899 
-914 KIVAHLFNLYA
+914 
-925 KKVGE
+925 

>member
-1 MPGKKADAEAFAS
+1 MPGKKANAEAFAS

-40 EDAVSRLEFEKPVST
+40 EDAVSRLEFEKPVFT

-188 EAFDDPDTPE
+188 EAFDDPDAPE

-251 TKDEDR
+251 IKDEDR

-262 SWLKKLPYMNG
+262 PWLKKLPYMNG

-335 NIHKVIDPLFLDGLK
+335 NIHKVIDPLFLDDLK

-388 SGNFLTESYLCLRRL
+388 SGNFLTESYLCLRQL

-430 SLMNFHG
+430 SLRNFHG

-489 IDWNDVVEADG
+489 IDWNSVVPADE
-500 VDYVLGNPPFLGQ
+500 VDYVLGNPPFIGSSRLNDLQ
-513 AMQSKEQ
+513 KEDR
-520 SNDVSSLFD
+520 SAIF
-529 GLSNAGKLDY
+529 GRIAGTLDY
-539 VAGWFKKAADYS
+539 VACWHKMAAEYA
-551 KGTNIRCAFVSSNS
+551 KGHQVRCAFVSTNS
-565 ICQGESVGSLWKVL
+565 ICQGQQVEPLWKPLFDDAVH
-579 SEAGCVINFAYTT
+579 IDFAYPT
-592 FLWDS
+592 FEWDS
-597 EASDKAGVMCV
+597 QADDEAHVHV
-608 IVGFS
+608 IIVGFS
-613 MFEDGR
+613 REHDNQ
-619 KKVLFGADGP
+619 KKLYSAESCRPV
-629 IIFASHIN
+629 SNIN
-637 GYLKSAPDVWI
+637 GYLMDAPSIFVS
-648 KNRKKC
+648 KRS
-654 INRRGCKVTQGSQP
+654 TP
-668 MENGQL
+668 
-674 LFSVEEKKQFL
+674 LFSGISPMVYGSKPCDGGFL
-685 SRYPDCEKLFRPFV
+685 QIKDDDYERAMNDEIARGFVRRCLGAAELINNRDRWCLWLEDATSQDIARSPFLKERVFQCREWRSAQTVTGDAYKLRDTPHLFRPNDRRPKGPFLCVPRHFSGGRKYFTVKRCESGEIATDACFFADDPDGLLFGIISSGVFMAWQKAV
-699 GSREFL
+699 GGELKSDCRFSNTIVWNNFPLPKLTDEGRRAIIDAGQAVLSARGLYHGASLADLYKPADEFL
-705 NETDFSRYCLWLDGV
+705 YPELFEAHGKLD
-720 NPAEYTNNT
+720 E
-729 EIMKRIRAVREY
+729 
-741 RASNKIPRIR
+741 
-751 KTADSPQLFTQIRQP
+751 
-766 ENDYII
+766 
-772 IPRVS
+772 
-777 SARRKYIP
+777 
-785 IGYVSRRVVAS
+785 
-796 DAVVIVDGASMF
+796 
-808 DFGLLMSQT
+808 
-817 HNAWM
+817 
-822 RTVAGRLK
+822 
-830 NDYRYAPSVYYNFPY
+830 
-845 PDADQDAISEI
+845 AI
-856 EERAKAVIKAR
+856 
-867 SNYPDC
+867 
-873 SLATLYGA
+873 
-881 DSFFLFNDLVK
+881 
-892 AHSDLDA
+892 
-899 AVESAYGMSFDGDEE
+899 ESAYGVDFNGDEN
-914 KIVAHLFNLYA
+914 KIVSHLFNLYA
-925 KKVGE
+925 EKVGE

>member
-55 DASTHEGYIDVF
+55 DASTHDGYIDVF

-112 QPRYIIACNFAEFWV
+112 QPRYIIACNFSDFWV

-188 EAFDDPDTPE
+188 EAFDDPDAPE

-251 TKDEDR
+251 TRDEDR

-262 SWLKKLPYMNG
+262 PWLKKLPYMNG

-327 GQHFTSPE
+327 GQHFTNPE
-335 NIHKVIDPLFLDGLK
+335 NIHKVIDPLFLDALK
-350 AEFEEACAKPVAGGA
+350 AEFDEACAKPVAGGA

-373 HKKIGSISILDPAAG
+373 HEKIGSISILDPAAG

-430 SLMNFHG
+430 NLKNFHG

-489 IDWNDVVEADG
+489 IDWNDVVPADE
-500 VDYVLGNPPFLGQ
+500 VDYILGNPPFIGNARLEDSQ
-513 AMQSKEQ
+513 KEDRANVFGR
-520 SNDVSSLFD
+520 S
-529 GLSNAGKLDY
+529 AGSLDY
-539 VAGWFKKAADYS
+539 VACWHKTASEYMAGHH
-551 KGTNIRCAFVSSNS
+551 TRCAFVSTNS
-565 ICQGESVGSLWKVL
+565 ICQGQQVEPLWKPLFENGVH
-579 SEAGCVINFAYTT
+579 IDFAYPT
-592 FLWDS
+592 FEWDS
-597 EASDKAGVMCV
+597 QASDEAHVHV
-608 IVGFS
+608 IIVGFS
-613 MFEDGR
+613 REHI
-619 KKVLFGADGP
+619 KEKVLFDREGTPKVVGN
-629 IIFASHIN
+629 IN
-637 GYLKSAPDVWI
+637 GYLAPIKDMFVSRRSRPLCDVLPMV
-648 KNRKKC
+648 
-654 INRRGCKVTQGSQP
+654 RGCQPTDDGNLLLTQEERDELLCREPDAAPYIKPFSMGA
-668 MENGQL
+668 EYINGI
-674 LFSVEEKKQFL
+674 
-685 SRYPDCEKLFRPFV
+685 P
-699 GSREFL
+699 
-705 NETDFSRYCLWLDGV
+705 RYCIWLDGV
-720 NPAEYTNNT
+720 DPAVLTKLPLVRT
-729 EIMKRIRAVREY
+729 RVQAVREF
-741 RASNKIPRIR
+741 RFTSKKAATQKKAATPW
-751 KTADSPQLFTQIRQP
+751 LFDEVRP
-766 ENDYII
+766 PKGKSYIAV
-772 IPRVS
+772 PKVS
-777 SARRKYIP
+777 SGRRKYVPMGFVTNGMIP
-785 IGYVSRRVVAS
+785 GDKLFFISNGGLYE
-796 DAVVIVDGASMF
+796 
-808 DFGLLMSQT
+808 FGVLESQFQ
-817 HNAWM
+817 NAWM
-822 RTVAGRLK
+822 RRVAGRLK
-830 NDYRYAPSVYYNFPY
+830 SDYSYSNTIVYNNFVWPVETDEHRAKIEKCAQAVLDARNSH
-845 PDADQDAISEI
+845 PDA
-856 EERAKAVIKAR
+856 
-867 SNYPDC
+867 
-873 SLATLYGA
+873 SLADMYNP
-881 DSFFLFNDLVK
+881 DNEFLFADLMR
-892 AHSDLDA
+892 AHDQLDA
-899 AVESAYGMSFDGDEE
+899 AVESAYGVDFDGDED

-925 KKVGE
+925 EKVGE

>member
-181 KLHDQVA
+181 KHHDQVA

-251 TKDEDR
+251 TRDEDR

-262 SWLKKLPYMNG
+262 PWLKKLPYMNG

-327 GQHFTSPE
+327 GQHFTNPE
-335 NIHKVIDPLFLDGLK
+335 NIHKVIDPLFLDALK
-350 AEFEEACAKPVAGGA
+350 AEFDEACAKPVAGGA

-388 SGNFLTESYLCLRRL
+388 SGNFLTESYLCLRQL

-430 SLMNFHG
+430 NLKNFHG

-489 IDWNDVVEADG
+489 IDWNDVVPADE
-500 VDYVLGNPPFLGQ
+500 VDYILGNPPFIGNARLEDSQ
-513 AMQSKEQ
+513 KEDRANVFGR
-520 SNDVSSLFD
+520 S
-529 GLSNAGKLDY
+529 AGSLDY
-539 VAGWFKKAADYS
+539 VACWHKTASEYMAGHH
-551 KGTNIRCAFVSSNS
+551 TRCAFVSTNS
-565 ICQGESVGSLWKVL
+565 ICQGQQVEPLWKPLFENGVH
-579 SEAGCVINFAYTT
+579 IDFAYPT
-592 FLWDS
+592 FEWDS
-597 EASDKAGVMCV
+597 QASDEAHVHV
-608 IVGFS
+608 IIVGFS
-613 MFEDGR
+613 REHI
-619 KKVLFGADGP
+619 KEKVLFDREGTPKVVGN
-629 IIFASHIN
+629 IN
-637 GYLKSAPDVWI
+637 GYLAPIKDMFVSRRSRPLCDVLPMV
-648 KNRKKC
+648 
-654 INRRGCKVTQGSQP
+654 RGCQPTDDGNLLLTQEERDELLCREPDAAPYIKPFSMGA
-668 MENGQL
+668 EYINGI
-674 LFSVEEKKQFL
+674 
-685 SRYPDCEKLFRPFV
+685 P
-699 GSREFL
+699 
-705 NETDFSRYCLWLDGV
+705 RYCIWLDGV
-720 NPAEYTNNT
+720 DPAVLTKLPLVRT
-729 EIMKRIRAVREY
+729 RVQAVREF
-741 RASNKIPRIR
+741 RFTSKKAATQKKAATPW
-751 KTADSPQLFTQIRQP
+751 LFDEVRP
-766 ENDYII
+766 PKGKSYIAV
-772 IPRVS
+772 PKVS
-777 SARRKYIP
+777 SGRRKYVPMGFVTNGMIP
-785 IGYVSRRVVAS
+785 GDKLFFISNGGLYE
-796 DAVVIVDGASMF
+796 
-808 DFGLLMSQT
+808 FGVLESQFQ
-817 HNAWM
+817 NAWM
-822 RTVAGRLK
+822 RRVAGRLK
-830 NDYRYAPSVYYNFPY
+830 SDYSYSNTIVYNNFVWPVETDEHRAKIEKCAQAVLDARNSH
-845 PDADQDAISEI
+845 PDA
-856 EERAKAVIKAR
+856 
-867 SNYPDC
+867 
-873 SLATLYGA
+873 SLADMYNP
-881 DSFFLFNDLVK
+881 DNEFLFADLMR
-892 AHSDLDA
+892 AHDQLDA
-899 AVESAYGMSFDGDEE
+899 AVESAYGVDFDGDED

-925 KKVGE
+925 EKVGE

>member
-29 WIDFYQNVLGV
+29 WVDFYQNVLGV

-55 DASTHEGYIDVF
+55 DASTHDGYIDVF
-67 IPSAKTLVEQK
+67 TPSAKTLVEQK

-112 QPRYIIACNFAEFWV
+112 QPRYIIACNFSDFWV

-181 KLHDQVA
+181 KLHEQVA

-221 VAPNA
+221 IAPNA
-226 FRDYVSHFQA
+226 FRDYVSHFSA
-236 GDLRRG
+236 DDLRHG

-251 TKDEDR
+251 TKDEKR
-257 DKYAE
+257 DKYAG

-350 AEFEEACAKPVAGGA
+350 AEFDGACAKPVAGGA
-365 RTRALKDL
+365 RTRALKEL
-373 HKKIGSISILDPAAG
+373 HEKIGGISILDPAAG
-388 SGNFLTESYLCLRRL
+388 SGNFLTESYLCLRQL
-403 ENRILFELQGDQASF
+403 ENRILFELQGEQTSF

-430 SLMNFHG
+430 SLKNFHG

-452 WIAEKQADADTA
+452 WIAEKQADIDTA

-489 IDWNDVVEADG
+489 IDWNDVVSADE
-500 VDYVLGNPPFLGQ
+500 VDYVLGNPPFIGSSRLEDAQ
-513 AMQSKEQ
+513 KEDRKAIFGK
-520 SNDVSSLFD
+520 SA
-529 GLSNAGKLDY
+529 GLLDY
-539 VAGWFKKAADYS
+539 VACWHKKAAEYMD
-551 KGTNIRCAFVSSNS
+551 GHHVRCAFVSTNS
-565 ICQGESVGSLWKVL
+565 ICQGQQVEPLWKPLFDNGVH
-579 SEAGCVINFAYTT
+579 IDFAYKT
-592 FLWDS
+592 FVWDS
-597 EASDKAGVMCV
+597 QASDKANVHVV

-613 MFEDGR
+613 KSPDMQPL
-619 KKVLFGADGP
+619 LFSSTGATKADN
-629 IIFASHIN
+629 IN
-637 GYLKSAPDVWI
+637 GYLSNAPDV
-648 KNRKKC
+648 
-654 INRRGCKVTQGSQP
+654 
-668 MENGQL
+668 
-674 LFSVEEKKQFL
+674 FVE
-685 SRYPDCEKLFRPFV
+685 
-699 GSREFL
+699 
-705 NETDFSRYCLWLDGV
+705 
-720 NPAEYTNNT
+720 
-729 EIMKRIRAVREY
+729 KR
-741 RASNKIPRIR
+741 
-751 KTADSPQLFTQIRQP
+751 RQP
-766 ENDYII
+766 LCSV
-772 IPRVS
+772 P
-777 SARRKYIP
+777 KM
-785 IGYVSRRVVAS
+785 SRGG
-796 DAVVIVDGASMF
+796 GA
-808 DFGLLMSQT
+808 
-817 HNAWM
+817 
-822 RTVAGRLK
+822 
-830 NDYRYAPSVYYNFPY
+830 
-845 PDADQDAISEI
+845 
-856 EERAKAVIKAR
+856 
-867 SNYPDC
+867 
-873 SLATLYGA
+873 
-881 DSFFLFNDLVK
+881 
-892 AHSDLDA
+892 
-899 AVESAYGMSFDGDEE
+899 GDWG
-914 KIVAHLFNLYA
+914 F
-925 KKVGE
+925 

>member
-1 MPGKKADAEAFAS
+1 M
-14 RWANK
+14 

-55 DASTHEGYIDVF
+55 DASTHDGYIDVF

-127 FDRERDSLCREPLFK
+127 FDRERDSLCREPLFR

-350 AEFEEACAKPVAGGA
+350 AEFDEACAKPVAGGA

-430 SLMNFHG
+430 SLRNFHG

-489 IDWNDVVEADG
+489 IDWNDVVPADE
-500 VDYVLGNPPFLGQ
+500 VDYVLGNPPFIGYSNLNE
-513 AMQSKEQ
+513 EQ
-520 SNDVSSLFD
+520 KADRVDIF
-529 GLSNAGKLDY
+529 GKTGGVLDY
-539 VAGWFKKAADYS
+539 VACWYRKAADY
-551 KGTNIRCAFVSSNS
+551 TRETQARCAFVSTNS
-565 ICQGESVGSLWKVL
+565 ICQGSRSNRCGNHFLKTRSILTSPTSPSYGTPKPPTKLMCTWSLLVSPGL
-579 SEAGCVINFAYTT
+579 MA
-592 FLWDS
+592 L
-597 EASDKAGVMCV
+597 
-608 IVGFS
+608 
-613 MFEDGR
+613 
-619 KKVLFGADGP
+619 KKTYS
-629 IIFASHIN
+629 I
-637 GYLKSAPDVWI
+637 
-648 KNRKKC
+648 
-654 INRRGCKVTQGSQP
+654 
-668 MENGQL
+668 
-674 LFSVEEKKQFL
+674 
-685 SRYPDCEKLFRPFV
+685 
-699 GSREFL
+699 
-705 NETDFSRYCLWLDGV
+705 
-720 NPAEYTNNT
+720 
-729 EIMKRIRAVREY
+729 
-741 RASNKIPRIR
+741 
-751 KTADSPQLFTQIRQP
+751 
-766 ENDYII
+766 
-772 IPRVS
+772 
-777 SARRKYIP
+777 
-785 IGYVSRRVVAS
+785 VVA
-796 DAVVIVDGASMF
+796 A
-808 DFGLLMSQT
+808 
-817 HNAWM
+817 
-822 RTVAGRLK
+822 
-830 NDYRYAPSVYYNFPY
+830 
-845 PDADQDAISEI
+845 
-856 EERAKAVIKAR
+856 RAR
-867 SNYPDC
+867 
-873 SLATLYGA
+873 
-881 DSFFLFNDLVK
+881 
-892 AHSDLDA
+892 
-899 AVESAYGMSFDGDEE
+899 
-914 KIVAHLFNLYA
+914 
-925 KKVGE
+925 

>member
-14 RWANK
+14 KWANK
-19 GNENQDTQRF
+19 GIENQDTQRF

-55 DASTHEGYIDVF
+55 DASAHDGYVDVF
-67 IPSAKTLVEQK
+67 IPSAKTLIEQK

-112 QPRYIIACNFAEFWV
+112 QPRYIIACNFSDFWV
-127 FDRERDSLCREPLFK
+127 FDRERDSLCREPLFR
-142 LPLAEL
+142 LSLAEL

-188 EAFDDPDTPE
+188 EAFDDPDAPE

-287 NFRHTLIVEGCQEF
+287 NFRNTLIVEGCQEF

-350 AEFEEACAKPVAGGA
+350 AEFDEACAKPVAGGA

-373 HKKIGSISILDPAAG
+373 HEKIGGISILDPAAG
-388 SGNFLTESYLCLRRL
+388 SGNFLTESYLCLRQL
-403 ENRILFELQGDQASF
+403 ENRILFELQGVQASI
-418 SFEDSGD
+418 SFEESGD

-430 SLMNFHG
+430 SLRNFHG

-464 KVTQRVYQELPLT
+464 KVTQRVYQELPLR

-489 IDWNDVVEADG
+489 IDWNDVVPADE
-500 VDYVLGNPPFLGQ
+500 VDYILGNPPFIGNARLEDSQ
-513 AMQSKEQ
+513 KEDRANIFGK
-520 SNDVSSLFD
+520 S
-529 GLSNAGKLDY
+529 AGSLDY
-539 VAGWFKKAADYS
+539 VACWHKTASEYMAGHH
-551 KGTNIRCAFVSSNS
+551 IRCAFVSTNS
-565 ICQGESVGSLWKVL
+565 ICQGQQVEPLWKPLFENGVH
-579 SEAGCVINFAYTT
+579 IDFAYPT
-592 FLWDS
+592 FEWDS
-597 EASDKAGVMCV
+597 QASDEAHVHV
-608 IVGFS
+608 IIVGFS
-613 MFEDGR
+613 REHI
-619 KKVLFGADGP
+619 KEKVLFDREGTPKVVGN
-629 IIFASHIN
+629 IN
-637 GYLKSAPDVWI
+637 GYLAPIKDMFVSRRSRPLCDVLPMV
-648 KNRKKC
+648 
-654 INRRGCKVTQGSQP
+654 RGCQP
-668 MENGQL
+668 TDDGNL
-674 LFSVEEKKQFL
+674 LLSAEERDAL
-685 SRYPDCEKLFRPFV
+685 VAREPEAEGLIRPFSM
-699 GSREFL
+699 GAEYIKG
-705 NETDFSRYCLWLDGV
+705 TSRYCLWMDGID
-720 NPAEYTNNT
+720 PAVLTKMPITRE
-729 EIMKRIRAVREY
+729 RVQRVREF
-741 RASNKIPRIR
+741 RLTSTKEATRR
-751 KTADSPQLFTQIRQP
+751 KAETPWLFDEVRPPQ
-766 ENDYII
+766 EKSYIAF
-772 IPRVS
+772 PAVS
-777 SARRKYIP
+777 SGRRKYVP
-785 IGYVSRRVVAS
+785 TGFVTNGMTALVSLS
-796 DAVVIVDGASMF
+796 
-808 DFGLLMSQT
+808 
-817 HNAWM
+817 
-822 RTVAGRLK
+822 
-830 NDYRYAPSVYYNFPY
+830 
-845 PDADQDAISEI
+845 ADLGHISG
-856 EERAKAVIKAR
+856 
-867 SNYPDC
+867 C
-873 SLATLYGA
+873 
-881 DSFFLFNDLVK
+881 
-892 AHSDLDA
+892 
-899 AVESAYGMSFDGDEE
+899 
-914 KIVAHLFNLYA
+914 
-925 KKVGE
+925 

>member
-1 MPGKKADAEAFAS
+1 MAGKKSDAESFAS

-181 KLHDQVA
+181 KLHDLVA

-350 AEFEEACAKPVAGGA
+350 AEFDEACAKPVAGGA

-430 SLMNFHG
+430 SLRNFHG

-489 IDWNDVVEADG
+489 IDWNDVVSADE
-500 VDYVLGNPPFLGQ
+500 VDYVLGNPPFIGYSNLNE
-513 AMQSKEQ
+513 EQ
-520 SNDVSSLFD
+520 KADRVDIF
-529 GLSNAGKLDY
+529 GKTGGVLDY
-539 VAGWFKKAADYS
+539 VACWYRKAADY
-551 KGTNIRCAFVSSNS
+551 TRETQARCAFVSTNS
-565 ICQGESVGSLWKVL
+565 ICQGQQVEPLWKPLFEDKVN
-579 SEAGCVINFAYTT
+579 INFAHKS
-592 FLWDS
+592 FVWNSQAAD
-597 EASDKAGVMCV
+597 EAHVHVV

-613 MFEDGR
+613 RVNGT
-619 KKVLFGADGP
+619 KKDLFDRSG
-629 IIFASHIN
+629 SKSEVTHIN
-637 GYLKSAPDVWI
+637 AYLAAAPDAFVSRRAKPICDVPAMMAGGKPTDGGNLLLTQEERDELLCREPDAAPYI
-648 KNRKKC
+648 KPFSMGAEY
-654 INRRGCKVTQGSQP
+654 INGIP
-668 MENGQL
+668 
-674 LFSVEEKKQFL
+674 
-685 SRYPDCEKLFRPFV
+685 
-699 GSREFL
+699 
-705 NETDFSRYCLWLDGV
+705 RYCIWLDGV
-720 NPAEYTNNT
+720 DPAVLTKLPLVRT
-729 EIMKRIRAVREY
+729 RVQAVREF
-741 RASNKIPRIR
+741 RFTSKKAATQKKAATPW
-751 KTADSPQLFTQIRQP
+751 LFDEVRP
-766 ENDYII
+766 PKGKSYIAV
-772 IPRVS
+772 PKVS
-777 SARRKYIP
+777 SGRRKYVPMGFVTNEMIP
-785 IGYVSRRVVAS
+785 GDMLFSVSNA
-796 DAVVIVDGASMF
+796 GLYE
-808 DFGLLMSQT
+808 FGILESQF

-822 RTVAGRLK
+822 RQVAGRLK
-830 NDYRYAPSVYYNFPY
+830 SDYRYTNTIVYNNFVW
-845 PDADQDAISEI
+845 PDASTEQHGYIESCAQGVLDA
-856 EERAKAVIKAR
+856 RAEH
-867 SNYPDC
+867 PD
-873 SLATLYGA
+873 ATLA
-881 DSFFLFNDLVK
+881 DMYNPDNEFLFPDLMK
-892 AHSDLDA
+892 AHAELDA
-899 AVESAYGMSFDGDEE
+899 AVESAYGVDFDGDEN
-914 KIVAHLFNLYA
+914 KIVSHLFNLYA
-925 KKVGE
+925 EKVGE

>member
-14 RWANK
+14 KWANK
-19 GNENQDTQRF
+19 GIENQDTQRF

-55 DASTHEGYIDVF
+55 DASAHDGYIDVF
-67 IPSAKTLVEQK
+67 IPSAKTLIEQK

-112 QPRYIIACNFAEFWV
+112 QPRYIIACNFSDFWV
-127 FDRERDSLCREPLFK
+127 FDRERDSLCREPLFR

-188 EAFDDPDTPE
+188 EAFDDPDAPE

-350 AEFEEACAKPVAGGA
+350 AEFDEACAKPVAGGA

-373 HKKIGSISILDPAAG
+373 HEKIGGISILDPAAG
-388 SGNFLTESYLCLRRL
+388 SGNFLTESYLCLRQL
-403 ENRILFELQGDQASF
+403 ENRILFELQGVQASI
-418 SFEDSGD
+418 SFEESGD

-430 SLMNFHG
+430 SLRNFHG

-464 KVTQRVYQELPLT
+464 KVTQRVYQELPLR

-489 IDWNDVVEADG
+489 IDWNDVVPADE
-500 VDYVLGNPPFLGQ
+500 VDYILGNPPFIGNARLEDSQ
-513 AMQSKEQ
+513 KEDRANIFGK
-520 SNDVSSLFD
+520 S
-529 GLSNAGKLDY
+529 AGSLDY
-539 VAGWFKKAADYS
+539 VACWHKTASEYMAGHH
-551 KGTNIRCAFVSSNS
+551 IRCAFVSTNS
-565 ICQGESVGSLWKVL
+565 ICQGQQVEPLWKPLFENGVH
-579 SEAGCVINFAYTT
+579 IDFAYPT
-592 FLWDS
+592 FEWDS
-597 EASDKAGVMCV
+597 QASDEAHVHV
-608 IVGFS
+608 IIVGFS
-613 MFEDGR
+613 REHI
-619 KKVLFGADGP
+619 KEKVLFDREGTPKVVGN
-629 IIFASHIN
+629 IN
-637 GYLKSAPDVWI
+637 GYLAPIKDMFVSRRSRPLCDVLPMV
-648 KNRKKC
+648 
-654 INRRGCKVTQGSQP
+654 RGCQP
-668 MENGQL
+668 TDDGNL
-674 LFSVEEKKQFL
+674 LLSAEERDAL
-685 SRYPDCEKLFRPFV
+685 VAREPEAEGLIRPFSM
-699 GSREFL
+699 GAEYIKG
-705 NETDFSRYCLWLDGV
+705 TSRYCLWMDGID
-720 NPAEYTNNT
+720 PAVLTKMPITRE
-729 EIMKRIRAVREY
+729 RVQRVREF
-741 RASNKIPRIR
+741 RLTSTKEATRR
-751 KTADSPQLFTQIRQP
+751 KAETPWLFDEVRPPQ
-766 ENDYII
+766 EKSYIAF
-772 IPRVS
+772 PAVS
-777 SARRKYIP
+777 SGRRKYVPTGFVTNGMIP
-785 IGYVSRRVVAS
+785 GNKIYY
-796 DAVVIVDGASMF
+796 VDGGGLYE
-808 DFGLLMSQT
+808 FGILTSAI
-817 HNAWM
+817 HNCWM
-822 RTVAGRLK
+822 RAVCGRLK
-830 NDYRYAPSVYYNFPY
+830 
-845 PDADQDAISEI
+845 
-856 EERAKAVIKAR
+856 K
-867 SNYPDC
+867 
-873 SLATLYGA
+873 
-881 DSFFLFNDLVK
+881 
-892 AHSDLDA
+892 
-899 AVESAYGMSFDGDEE
+899 
-914 KIVAHLFNLYA
+914 
-925 KKVGE
+925 

>member
-55 DASTHEGYIDVF
+55 DASTHDGYIDVF

-112 QPRYIIACNFAEFWV
+112 QPRYIIACNFSDFWV

-188 EAFDDPDTPE
+188 EAFDDPDAPE

-251 TKDEDR
+251 TRDEDR

-262 SWLKKLPYMNG
+262 PWLKKLPYMNG

-327 GQHFTSPE
+327 GQHFTNPE
-335 NIHKVIDPLFLDGLK
+335 NIHKVIDPLFLDALK
-350 AEFEEACAKPVAGGA
+350 AEFDEACAKPVAGGA

-373 HKKIGSISILDPAAG
+373 HEKIGSISILDPAAG

-430 SLMNFHG
+430 SLRNFHG

-489 IDWNDVVEADG
+489 IDWNDVVPADE
-500 VDYVLGNPPFLGQ
+500 VDYVLGNPPFIGNARLEEPQ
-513 AMQSKEQ
+513 KEDRANIFGK
-520 SNDVSSLFD
+520 S
-529 GLSNAGKLDY
+529 AGSLDY
-539 VAGWFKKAADYS
+539 VACWHKKASEYM
-551 KGTNIRCAFVSSNS
+551 KGHHVRCAFVSTNS
-565 ICQGESVGSLWKVL
+565 ICQGQQVEPLWKPL
-579 SEAGCVINFAYTT
+579 FGDGFHIDFAYPT
-592 FLWDS
+592 FEWDS
-597 EASDKAGVMCV
+597 QASDEAHVHVV

-613 MFEDGR
+613 EGEVRERLLFDNSEAP
-619 KKVLFGADGP
+619 KVVKN
-629 IIFASHIN
+629 IN
-637 GYLKSAPDVWI
+637 GYLAPVDNMFVSRRTRPLCNVLPMI
-648 KNRKKC
+648 
-654 INRRGCKVTQGSQP
+654 RGCQPTDDGNLLLTQDERDELVANEP
-668 MENGQL
+668 A
-674 LFSVEEKKQFL
+674 VEQ
-685 SRYPDCEKLFRPFV
+685 YIRPFSM
-699 GSREFL
+699 GAEYI
-705 NETDFSRYCLWLDGV
+705 NGIPRYCIWLDGAD
-720 NPAEYTNNT
+720 PAVLTNLPIT
-729 EIMKRIRAVREY
+729 RERVRRVREF
-741 RASNKIPRIR
+741 RLVSTKAATRR
-751 KTADSPQLFTQIRQP
+751 KAETPWLFDEVRPPQ
-766 ENDYII
+766 EKSYIAF
-772 IPRVS
+772 PAVS
-777 SARRKYIP
+777 SGRRKYVPTGFVTNGMIP
-785 IGYVSRRVVAS
+785 GNKIYY
-796 DAVVIVDGASMF
+796 VDGGGLYE
-808 DFGLLMSQT
+808 FGILTSAI
-817 HNAWM
+817 HNCWM
-822 RTVAGRLK
+822 RAVCGRLK
-830 NDYRYAPSVYYNFPY
+830 SDFNYSNTIVYNNFIWPNLT
-845 PDADQDAISEI
+845 DSHRAEI
-856 EERAKAVIKAR
+856 EMCAQAVLDAR
-867 SNYPDC
+867 SSHQGSTLADMYNPDNE
-873 SLATLYGA
+873 
-881 DSFFLFNDLVK
+881 FLFPDLMK
-892 AHSDLDA
+892 AHAELDA
-899 AVESAYGMSFDGDEE
+899 AVESAYGVNFNGDENR
-914 KIVAHLFNLYA
+914 IVAHLFNLYA
-925 KKVGE
+925 EKVGE

>member
-55 DASTHEGYIDVF
+55 DASTHDGYIDVF

-112 QPRYIIACNFAEFWV
+112 QPRYIIACNFSDFWV

-226 FRDYVSHFQA
+226 FRDYVAHFSA
-236 GDLRRG
+236 DDLRRG

-251 TKDEDR
+251 TRGEER

-262 SWLKKLPYMNG
+262 PWLKKLPYMNG

-350 AEFEEACAKPVAGGA
+350 AEFDGACAKPVAGGA
-365 RTRALKDL
+365 RTRALKEL
-373 HKKIGSISILDPAAG
+373 HEKIGGISILDPAAG
-388 SGNFLTESYLCLRRL
+388 SGNFLTESYLCLRQL
-403 ENRILFELQGDQASF
+403 ENRILFELQGEQASF

-430 SLMNFHG
+430 SLKNFHG

-452 WIAEKQADADTA
+452 WIAEKQADTDTA

-489 IDWNDVVEADG
+489 IDWNDVVSADE
-500 VDYVLGNPPFLGQ
+500 VDYVLGNPPFIGSSRLEDAQ
-513 AMQSKEQ
+513 KEDRKAIFGK
-520 SNDVSSLFD
+520 SA
-529 GLSNAGKLDY
+529 GLLDY
-539 VAGWFKKAADYS
+539 VACWHKKAAEYMD
-551 KGTNIRCAFVSSNS
+551 GHRVRCAFVSTNS
-565 ICQGESVGSLWKVL
+565 ICQGQQVEPLWKPLFDNGVH
-579 SEAGCVINFAYTT
+579 IDFAYKT
-592 FLWDS
+592 FVWDS
-597 EASDKAGVMCV
+597 QASDKANVHVV

-613 MFEDGR
+613 KSPDMQPL
-619 KKVLFGADGP
+619 LFSSTGATKADN
-629 IIFASHIN
+629 IN
-637 GYLKSAPDVWI
+637 GYLSNAPDVFVE
-648 KNRKKC
+648 K
-654 INRRGCKVTQGSQP
+654 RRQP
-668 MENGQL
+668 LCSVPKMSRGGGAGDWGFLTLDEAEAHRL
-674 LFSVEEKKQFL
+674 LTS
-685 SRYPDCEKLFRPFV
+685 YPALEQYIRPFSM
-699 GSREFL
+699 GSEFIKGI
-705 NETDFSRYCLWLDGV
+705 NRYCLWFL
-720 NPAEYTNNT
+720 
-729 EIMKRIRAVREY
+729 
-741 RASNKIPRIR
+741 
-751 KTADSPQLFTQIRQP
+751 
-766 ENDYII
+766 
-772 IPRVS
+772 
-777 SARRKYIP
+777 
-785 IGYVSRRVVAS
+785 
-796 DAVVIVDGASMF
+796 
-808 DFGLLMSQT
+808 
-817 HNAWM
+817 
-822 RTVAGRLK
+822 
-830 NDYRYAPSVYYNFPY
+830 DYREPSYPNFP
-845 PDADQDAISEI
+845 
-856 EERAKAVIKAR
+856 
-867 SNYPDC
+867 
-873 SLATLYGA
+873 
-881 DSFFLFNDLVK
+881 
-892 AHSDLDA
+892 
-899 AVESAYGMSFDGDEE
+899 
-914 KIVAHLFNLYA
+914 
-925 KKVGE
+925 KK

>member
-1 MPGKKADAEAFAS
+1 MAGKKSDAESFAS

-221 VAPNA
+221 VAPNS

-350 AEFEEACAKPVAGGA
+350 AEFDEACAKPVAGGA

-430 SLMNFHG
+430 SLRNFHG

-489 IDWNDVVEADG
+489 TDWNDVVAADG

-565 ICQGESVGSLWKVL
+565 ICQGESVGSLWKIL

-613 MFEDGR
+613 MFEDGH

-629 IIFASHIN
+629 IFASHIN

-674 LFSVEEKKQFL
+674 LFSAEEKKQFL

-785 IGYVSRRVVAS
+785 IGYVSRSVVAS

-845 PDADQDAISEI
+845 PDAGQDDINEI

-914 KIVAHLFNLYA
+914 KIVAHLFSLYA
-925 KKVGE
+925 EKVGE

>member
-1 MPGKKADAEAFAS
+1 MAGKKSDAESFAS

-181 KLHDQVA
+181 KLHDLVA

-350 AEFEEACAKPVAGGA
+350 AEFDEACAKPVAGGA

-430 SLMNFHG
+430 SLRNFHG

-489 IDWNDVVEADG
+489 IDWNDVVPADE
-500 VDYVLGNPPFLGQ
+500 VDYVLGNPPFIGYSNLNE
-513 AMQSKEQ
+513 EQ
-520 SNDVSSLFD
+520 KADRVDIF
-529 GLSNAGKLDY
+529 GKTGGVLDY
-539 VAGWFKKAADYS
+539 VACWYRKAADY
-551 KGTNIRCAFVSSNS
+551 TRETQARCAFVSTNS
-565 ICQGESVGSLWKVL
+565 ICQGQQVEPLWKPLFEDKVN
-579 SEAGCVINFAYTT
+579 INFAHKS
-592 FLWDS
+592 FVWNSQAAD
-597 EASDKAGVMCV
+597 EAHVHVV

-613 MFEDGR
+613 RVNGN
-619 KKVLFGADGP
+619 KKDLFDRSG
-629 IIFASHIN
+629 SKSEVTHIN
-637 GYLKSAPDVWI
+637 AYLAAAPDAFVSRRAKPICDVPAMMAGGKPTDGGNLLLTQEERDELLCREPDAAPYI
-648 KNRKKC
+648 KPFSMGAEY
-654 INRRGCKVTQGSQP
+654 INGIP
-668 MENGQL
+668 
-674 LFSVEEKKQFL
+674 
-685 SRYPDCEKLFRPFV
+685 
-699 GSREFL
+699 
-705 NETDFSRYCLWLDGV
+705 RYCIWLDGV
-720 NPAEYTNNT
+720 DPAVLTKLPLVRT
-729 EIMKRIRAVREY
+729 RVQAVREF
-741 RASNKIPRIR
+741 RFTSKKAATQKKAATPW
-751 KTADSPQLFTQIRQP
+751 LFDEVRP
-766 ENDYII
+766 PKGKSYIAV
-772 IPRVS
+772 PKVS
-777 SARRKYIP
+777 SGRRKYVPMGFVTNEMIP
-785 IGYVSRRVVAS
+785 GDMLFSVSNA
-796 DAVVIVDGASMF
+796 GLYE
-808 DFGLLMSQT
+808 FGILESQF

-822 RTVAGRLK
+822 RQVAGRLK
-830 NDYRYAPSVYYNFPY
+830 SDYRYTNTIVYNNFVW
-845 PDADQDAISEI
+845 PDASTEQHGYIESCAQEVLDA
-856 EERAKAVIKAR
+856 RAEH
-867 SNYPDC
+867 PD
-873 SLATLYGA
+873 ATLA
-881 DSFFLFNDLVK
+881 DMYNPDNEFLFPDLMK
-892 AHSDLDA
+892 AHAELDA
-899 AVESAYGMSFDGDEE
+899 AVEAAYGVDFNGDENG
-914 KIVAHLFNLYA
+914 IVAHLFNLYA
-925 KKVGE
+925 EKVGE

>member
-1 MPGKKADAEAFAS
+1 MAGKKSDAESFAS

-112 QPRYIIACNFAEFWV
+112 QPRYIIACNFSDFWV

-181 KLHDQVA
+181 KLHDLVA

-236 GDLRRG
+236 DDLRRG

-350 AEFEEACAKPVAGGA
+350 AEFDEACAKPVAGGA
-365 RTRALKDL
+365 RTRALKEL
-373 HKKIGSISILDPAAG
+373 HEKIGGISILDPAAG
-388 SGNFLTESYLCLRRL
+388 SGNFLTESYLCLRQL
-403 ENRILFELQGDQASF
+403 ENRILFELQGEQTSF

-430 SLMNFHG
+430 SLKNFHG

-452 WIAEKQADADTA
+452 
-464 KVTQRVYQELPLT
+464 
-477 DYEGI
+477 
-482 VNANALR
+482 
-489 IDWNDVVEADG
+489 
-500 VDYVLGNPPFLGQ
+500 
-513 AMQSKEQ
+513 
-520 SNDVSSLFD
+520 
-529 GLSNAGKLDY
+529 
-539 VAGWFKKAADYS
+539 
-551 KGTNIRCAFVSSNS
+551 
-565 ICQGESVGSLWKVL
+565 
-579 SEAGCVINFAYTT
+579 
-592 FLWDS
+592 
-597 EASDKAGVMCV
+597 
-608 IVGFS
+608 
-613 MFEDGR
+613 
-619 KKVLFGADGP
+619 
-629 IIFASHIN
+629 
-637 GYLKSAPDVWI
+637 
-648 KNRKKC
+648 
-654 INRRGCKVTQGSQP
+654 
-668 MENGQL
+668 
-674 LFSVEEKKQFL
+674 
-685 SRYPDCEKLFRPFV
+685 
-699 GSREFL
+699 
-705 NETDFSRYCLWLDGV
+705 
-720 NPAEYTNNT
+720 
-729 EIMKRIRAVREY
+729 
-741 RASNKIPRIR
+741 
-751 KTADSPQLFTQIRQP
+751 
-766 ENDYII
+766 
-772 IPRVS
+772 
-777 SARRKYIP
+777 
-785 IGYVSRRVVAS
+785 
-796 DAVVIVDGASMF
+796 
-808 DFGLLMSQT
+808 
-817 HNAWM
+817 
-822 RTVAGRLK
+822 
-830 NDYRYAPSVYYNFPY
+830 
-845 PDADQDAISEI
+845 
-856 EERAKAVIKAR
+856 
-867 SNYPDC
+867 
-873 SLATLYGA
+873 
-881 DSFFLFNDLVK
+881 
-892 AHSDLDA
+892 
-899 AVESAYGMSFDGDEE
+899 
-914 KIVAHLFNLYA
+914 
-925 KKVGE
+925 

>member
-67 IPSAKTLVEQK
+67 IPSVKTLVEQK

-83 LAKEETRQ
+83 LAKEEARQ

-142 LPLAEL
+142 LPLAAL

-181 KLHDQVA
+181 KLHDLVA

-350 AEFEEACAKPVAGGA
+350 AEFDEACAKPVAGGA

-403 ENRILFELQGDQASF
+403 ENRILFELQGDQASL

-430 SLMNFHG
+430 SLRNFHG

-489 IDWNDVVEADG
+489 IDWNDVVPADE
-500 VDYVLGNPPFLGQ
+500 VDYVLGNPPFIGYSNLNE
-513 AMQSKEQ
+513 EQ
-520 SNDVSSLFD
+520 KADRVDIF
-529 GLSNAGKLDY
+529 GKTGGVLDY
-539 VAGWFKKAADYS
+539 VACWYRKAADY
-551 KGTNIRCAFVSSNS
+551 TRETQARCAFVSTNS
-565 ICQGESVGSLWKVL
+565 ICQGQQVEPLWKPLFEDKVN
-579 SEAGCVINFAYTT
+579 INFAHKS
-592 FLWDS
+592 FVWNSQAAD
-597 EASDKAGVMCV
+597 EAHVHVV

-613 MFEDGR
+613 RVNGT
-619 KKVLFGADGP
+619 KKDLFDRSG
-629 IIFASHIN
+629 SKSEVTHIN
-637 GYLKSAPDVWI
+637 AYLAAAPDAFVSRRAKPICDVPAMMAGGKPTDGGNLLLTQEERDELLCREPDAAPYI
-648 KNRKKC
+648 KPFSMGAEY
-654 INRRGCKVTQGSQP
+654 INGIP
-668 MENGQL
+668 
-674 LFSVEEKKQFL
+674 
-685 SRYPDCEKLFRPFV
+685 
-699 GSREFL
+699 
-705 NETDFSRYCLWLDGV
+705 RYCIWLDGV
-720 NPAEYTNNT
+720 DPAVLTKLPLVRT
-729 EIMKRIRAVREY
+729 RVQAVREF
-741 RASNKIPRIR
+741 RFTSKKAATQKKAATPW
-751 KTADSPQLFTQIRQP
+751 LFDEVRP
-766 ENDYII
+766 PKGKSYIAV
-772 IPRVS
+772 PKVS
-777 SARRKYIP
+777 SGRRKYVPMGFVTNEMIP
-785 IGYVSRRVVAS
+785 GDMLFSVSNA
-796 DAVVIVDGASMF
+796 GLYE
-808 DFGLLMSQT
+808 FGILESQF

-822 RTVAGRLK
+822 RQVAGRLK
-830 NDYRYAPSVYYNFPY
+830 SDYRYTNTIVYNNFVW
-845 PDADQDAISEI
+845 PDASTEQHGYIESCAQEVLDA
-856 EERAKAVIKAR
+856 RAEH
-867 SNYPDC
+867 PD
-873 SLATLYGA
+873 ATLA
-881 DSFFLFNDLVK
+881 DMYNPDNEFLFPDLMK
-892 AHSDLDA
+892 AHAELDA
-899 AVESAYGMSFDGDEE
+899 AVESAYGVDFNGDENG
-914 KIVAHLFNLYA
+914 IVAHLFNLYA
-925 KKVGE
+925 EKAGE

>member
-1 MPGKKADAEAFAS
+1 MAGKKSDAESFAS

-78 SLGID
+78 SLGIN

-112 QPRYIIACNFAEFWV
+112 QPRYIVACNFAEFWV

-350 AEFEEACAKPVAGGA
+350 TEFDEACAKPVAGGA

-373 HKKIGSISILDPAAG
+373 HEKIGSISILDPAAG
-388 SGNFLTESYLCLRRL
+388 SGNFLTESYLCLRQL
-403 ENRILFELQGDQASF
+403 ENRILFELQGEQASF

-430 SLMNFHG
+430 NLKNFHG

-464 KVTQRVYQELPLT
+464 KVTQRVYQELPLK

-489 IDWNDVVEADG
+489 IDWNDVVPADE
-500 VDYVLGNPPFLGQ
+500 VDYILGNPPFIGYSNLNTDQ
-513 AMQSKEQ
+513 KE
-520 SNDVSSLFD
+520 DRLVIM
-529 GLSNAGKLDY
+529 GKGGGFLDY
-539 VAGWFKKAADYS
+539 VACWYKKAAEFIKVS
-551 KGTNIRCAFVSSNS
+551 HTRCALVSTNS
-565 ICQGESVGSLWKVL
+565 ICQGQQVELLWSPLFNDGIHIDFAHQSFVWN
-579 SEAGCVINFAYTT
+579 SEATDEAHVHVI
-592 FLWDS
+592 
-597 EASDKAGVMCV
+597 

-613 MFEDGR
+613 RENTPSKSLFDGNDR
-619 KKVLFGADGP
+619 REVK
-629 IIFASHIN
+629 HIN
-637 GYLKSAPDVWI
+637 AYLAPASDTFI
-648 KNRKKC
+648 TKRRKPL
-654 INRRGCKVTQGSQP
+654 CKVPEMSAGFKP
-668 MENGQL
+668 AEHGNL
-674 LFSVEEKKQFL
+674 LLTAEERRELLKAE
-685 SRYPDCEKLFRPFV
+685 PEADNWIRPFSM
-699 GSREFL
+699 GAEFI
-705 NETDFSRYCLWLDGV
+705 NGEERYCLWL
-720 NPAEYTNNT
+720 P
-729 EIMKRIRAVREY
+729 EITVSDLKRLPQVRKRIEACRTWREAQTPTGDAYRYRDRPHLFKACNYFVDGPYIAVP
-741 RASNKIPRIR
+741 K
-751 KTADSPQLFTQIRQP
+751 
-766 ENDYII
+766 
-772 IPRVS
+772 VS
-777 SARRKYIP
+777 SGRRKYVPMGFVTNGMIP
-785 IGYVSRRVVAS
+785 GDKLFFISNGGLYE
-796 DAVVIVDGASMF
+796 
-808 DFGLLMSQT
+808 FGVLESQFQ
-817 HNAWM
+817 NAWM
-822 RTVAGRLK
+822 RRVAGRLK
-830 NDYRYAPSVYYNFPY
+830 SDYSYSNTIVYNNFVWPNAT
-845 PDADQDAISEI
+845 DEHRTRI
-856 EERAKAVIKAR
+856 EKCAQAVLDAR
-867 SNYPDC
+867 SLHPNA
-873 SLATLYGA
+873 SLADMYNP
-881 DSFFLFNDLVK
+881 DNEFLFADLMR
-892 AHSDLDA
+892 AHRQLDA
-899 AVESAYGMSFDGDEE
+899 AVESAYGVDFDGDED
-914 KIVAHLFNLYA
+914 KIIAHLFNLYA
-925 KKVGE
+925 EMVGEQQ

>member
-55 DASTHEGYIDVF
+55 DASTHDGYIDVF

-112 QPRYIIACNFAEFWV
+112 QPRYIIACNFSDFWV

-181 KLHDQVA
+181 KLHEQVA

-221 VAPNA
+221 IAPNA
-226 FRDYVSHFQA
+226 FRDYVSHFSA
-236 GDLRRG
+236 DDLRHG

-251 TKDEDR
+251 TKDEKR
-257 DKYAE
+257 DKYAG

-350 AEFEEACAKPVAGGA
+350 AEFDGACAKPVAGGA
-365 RTRALKDL
+365 RTRALKEL
-373 HKKIGSISILDPAAG
+373 HEKIGGISILDPAAG
-388 SGNFLTESYLCLRRL
+388 SGNFLTESYLCLRQL
-403 ENRILFELQGDQASF
+403 ENRILFELQGEQTSF

-430 SLMNFHG
+430 SLKNFHG

-452 WIAEKQADADTA
+452 WIAEKQADIDTA

-489 IDWNDVVEADG
+489 IDWNDVVSADE
-500 VDYVLGNPPFLGQ
+500 VDYVLGNPPFIGSSRLEDAQ
-513 AMQSKEQ
+513 KEDRKAIFGK
-520 SNDVSSLFD
+520 SA
-529 GLSNAGKLDY
+529 GLLDY
-539 VAGWFKKAADYS
+539 VACWHKKAAEYMD
-551 KGTNIRCAFVSSNS
+551 GHHVRCAFVSTNS
-565 ICQGESVGSLWKVL
+565 ICQGQQVEPLWKPLFDNGVH
-579 SEAGCVINFAYTT
+579 IDFAYKT
-592 FLWDS
+592 FVWDS
-597 EASDKAGVMCV
+597 QASDKANVHVV

-613 MFEDGR
+613 KSPDMQPL
-619 KKVLFGADGP
+619 LFSSTGATKADN
-629 IIFASHIN
+629 IN
-637 GYLKSAPDVWI
+637 GYLSNAPDVFVE
-648 KNRKKC
+648 K
-654 INRRGCKVTQGSQP
+654 RRQP
-668 MENGQL
+668 LCSVPKMSRGGGAGDWGFLTLDEAEAHRL
-674 LFSVEEKKQFL
+674 LTS
-685 SRYPDCEKLFRPFV
+685 YPALEQYIRPF
-699 GSREFL
+699 
-705 NETDFSRYCLWLDGV
+705 
-720 NPAEYTNNT
+720 
-729 EIMKRIRAVREY
+729 
-741 RASNKIPRIR
+741 
-751 KTADSPQLFTQIRQP
+751 
-766 ENDYII
+766 
-772 IPRVS
+772 
-777 SARRKYIP
+777 
-785 IGYVSRRVVAS
+785 
-796 DAVVIVDGASMF
+796 
-808 DFGLLMSQT
+808 
-817 HNAWM
+817 
-822 RTVAGRLK
+822 
-830 NDYRYAPSVYYNFPY
+830 
-845 PDADQDAISEI
+845 
-856 EERAKAVIKAR
+856 
-867 SNYPDC
+867 
-873 SLATLYGA
+873 
-881 DSFFLFNDLVK
+881 
-892 AHSDLDA
+892 
-899 AVESAYGMSFDGDEE
+899 
-914 KIVAHLFNLYA
+914 
-925 KKVGE
+925 

>member
-19 GNENQDTQRF
+19 GIENQDTQRF

-55 DASTHEGYIDVF
+55 DASAHDGYIDVF

-112 QPRYIIACNFAEFWV
+112 QPRYIIACNFSDFWV
-127 FDRERDSLCREPLFK
+127 FDRERDSLCREPLFR

-262 SWLKKLPYMNG
+262 FWLKKLPYMNG

-350 AEFEEACAKPVAGGA
+350 AEFDEACAKPVAGGA

-373 HKKIGSISILDPAAG
+373 HEKIGGISILDPAAG
-388 SGNFLTESYLCLRRL
+388 SGNFLTESYLCLRQL
-403 ENRILFELQGDQASF
+403 ENRILFELQGEQTSF

-430 SLMNFHG
+430 NPKNFHG

-464 KVTQRVYQELPLT
+464 KVTQRVYQELPLR

-489 IDWNDVVEADG
+489 IDWNDVVPADE
-500 VDYVLGNPPFLGQ
+500 VDYILGNPPFIGNARLEDSQ
-513 AMQSKEQ
+513 KEDRANVFGR
-520 SNDVSSLFD
+520 S
-529 GLSNAGKLDY
+529 AGSLDY
-539 VAGWFKKAADYS
+539 VACWHKTASEYMAGHH
-551 KGTNIRCAFVSSNS
+551 TRCAFVSTNS
-565 ICQGESVGSLWKVL
+565 ICQGQQVEPLWKPLFENGVH
-579 SEAGCVINFAYTT
+579 IDFAYPT
-592 FLWDS
+592 FEWDS
-597 EASDKAGVMCV
+597 QASDEAHVHV
-608 IVGFS
+608 IIVGFS
-613 MFEDGR
+613 REHI
-619 KKVLFGADGP
+619 KEKVLFDREGTPKVVGN
-629 IIFASHIN
+629 IN
-637 GYLKSAPDVWI
+637 GYLAPIKDMFVSRRSRPLCDVLPMV
-648 KNRKKC
+648 
-654 INRRGCKVTQGSQP
+654 RGCQP
-668 MENGQL
+668 TDDGNL
-674 LFSVEEKKQFL
+674 LLSAEERDAL
-685 SRYPDCEKLFRPFV
+685 VAREPEAEGLIRPFSM
-699 GSREFL
+699 GAEYIKG
-705 NETDFSRYCLWLDGV
+705 TSRYCLWMDGID
-720 NPAEYTNNT
+720 PAVLTKMPITRE
-729 EIMKRIRAVREY
+729 RVQRVREF
-741 RASNKIPRIR
+741 RLTSTKEATRR
-751 KTADSPQLFTQIRQP
+751 KAETPWQFDEVRPPQ
-766 ENDYII
+766 EKSYIAF
-772 IPRVS
+772 PAVS
-777 SARRKYIP
+777 SGRRKYVPTGFVTNGMIP
-785 IGYVSRRVVAS
+785 GNKIYY
-796 DAVVIVDGASMF
+796 VDGG
-808 DFGLLMSQT
+808 GLYEF
-817 HNAWM
+817 
-822 RTVAGRLK
+822 GRL
-830 NDYRYAPSVYYNFPY
+830 
-845 PDADQDAISEI
+845 
-856 EERAKAVIKAR
+856 
-867 SNYPDC
+867 C
-873 SLATLYGA
+873 
-881 DSFFLFNDLVK
+881 
-892 AHSDLDA
+892 
-899 AVESAYGMSFDGDEE
+899 
-914 KIVAHLFNLYA
+914 
-925 KKVGE
+925 

>member
-226 FRDYVSHFQA
+226 FRDYVAHFSA

-251 TKDEDR
+251 TKDEER

-262 SWLKKLPYMNG
+262 PWLKKLPYMNG

-350 AEFEEACAKPVAGGA
+350 AEFEDARAKPIAGGA
-365 RTRALKDL
+365 RTRAFKDL
-373 HKKIGSISILDPAAG
+373 HEKIGSISILDPAAG
-388 SGNFLTESYLCLRRL
+388 SGNFLTESYLCLRQL

-430 SLMNFHG
+430 SLRNFHG

-489 IDWNDVVEADG
+489 IDWNSVITADE
-500 VDYVLGNPPFLGQ
+500 VDYVLGNPPFIGQ
-513 AMQSKEQ
+513 SQRT
-520 SNDVSSLFD
+520 D
-529 GLSNAGKLDY
+529 GQVDDLKLVWGRDYDGYLDY
-539 VAGWFKKAADYS
+539 ATCWYKKAADYLA
-551 KGTNIRCAFVSSNS
+551 GTHADFAFVSTNS
-565 ICQGESVGSLWKVL
+565 ICQGQPVPALFRPLFDANWE
-579 SEAGCVINFAYTT
+579 IRFAHRS
-592 FLWDS
+592 FVWDS
-597 EASDKAGVMCV
+597 AADDEAHVHVV

-613 MFEDGR
+613 RDVAAPIAFTYRRGD
-619 KKVLFGADGP
+619 KVIEYPDNL
-629 IIFASHIN
+629 N
-637 GYLKSAPDVWI
+637 GYLINAPNVFVEKRMRPLFEDVSPMMKGAAPVDGGFLQI
-648 KNRKKC
+648 KTQEEYDLIVEDSIAAKYVVPSLGAQELINGKK
-654 INRRGCKVTQGSQP
+654 RW
-668 MENGQL
+668 
-674 LFSVEEKKQFL
+674 
-685 SRYPDCEKLFRPFV
+685 
-699 GSREFL
+699 
-705 NETDFSRYCLWLDGV
+705 CLWLAEAQKSDLAKSPVLRRRIQEVRDFRLASKKAATRRLADEPWRYGEPRKAEGPFLCVPRHFSGGRKYFTVKRCESGEIATDACFFADDPDGLLFGIISSGV
-720 NPAEYTNNT
+720 FMAWQKAVGGELKSDCRFSNTIVWNNFPLPKLSD
-729 EIMKRIRAVREY
+729 EGRQAIIDAGHAV
-741 RASNKIPRIR
+741 
-751 KTADSPQLFTQIRQP
+751 L
-766 ENDYII
+766 
-772 IPRVS
+772 
-777 SARRKYIP
+777 SARR
-785 IGYVSRRVVAS
+785 
-796 DAVVIVDGASMF
+796 
-808 DFGLLMSQT
+808 L
-817 HNAWM
+817 
-822 RTVAGRLK
+822 
-830 NDYRYAPSVYYNFPY
+830 Y
-845 PDADQDAISEI
+845 PDS
-856 EERAKAVIKAR
+856 
-867 SNYPDC
+867 
-873 SLATLYGA
+873 SLADLYKPA
-881 DSFFLFNDLVK
+881 DEFLYPELFEAHIKLDK
-892 AHSDLDA
+892 AI
-899 AVESAYGMSFDGDEE
+899 ESAYGIDFNGDEN
-914 KIVAHLFNLYA
+914 KIVTHLFNLYA
-925 KKVGE
+925 EKVGE

>member
-181 KLHDQVA
+181 KLHDLVA
-188 EAFDDPDTPE
+188 EAFDDPDAPE

-350 AEFEEACAKPVAGGA
+350 AEFDEACAKPVAGGA

-430 SLMNFHG
+430 SLRNFHG

-489 IDWNDVVEADG
+489 IDWNDVVSADE
-500 VDYVLGNPPFLGQ
+500 VDYVLGNPPFIGYSNLNE
-513 AMQSKEQ
+513 EQ
-520 SNDVSSLFD
+520 KADRVDIF
-529 GLSNAGKLDY
+529 GKTGGVLDY
-539 VAGWFKKAADYS
+539 VACWYRKAADY
-551 KGTNIRCAFVSSNS
+551 TRETQARCAFVSTNS
-565 ICQGESVGSLWKVL
+565 ICQGQQVEPLWKPLFEDKVN
-579 SEAGCVINFAYTT
+579 INFAHKS
-592 FLWDS
+592 FVWNSQAAD
-597 EASDKAGVMCV
+597 EAHVHVV

-613 MFEDGR
+613 RVNDT
-619 KKVLFGADGP
+619 KKDLFDRSG
-629 IIFASHIN
+629 SKSEVTHIN
-637 GYLKSAPDVWI
+637 AYLAAAPDAFVSRRAKPICDVPAMMAGGKPTDGGNLLLTQEERDELLCREPDAAPYI
-648 KNRKKC
+648 KPFSMGAEY
-654 INRRGCKVTQGSQP
+654 INGIP
-668 MENGQL
+668 
-674 LFSVEEKKQFL
+674 
-685 SRYPDCEKLFRPFV
+685 
-699 GSREFL
+699 
-705 NETDFSRYCLWLDGV
+705 RYCIWLDGV
-720 NPAEYTNNT
+720 DPAVLTKLPLVRT
-729 EIMKRIRAVREY
+729 RVQAVREF
-741 RASNKIPRIR
+741 RFTSKKAATQKKAATPW
-751 KTADSPQLFTQIRQP
+751 LFDEVRP
-766 ENDYII
+766 PKGKSYIAV
-772 IPRVS
+772 PKVS
-777 SARRKYIP
+777 SGRRKYVPMGFVTNEMIP
-785 IGYVSRRVVAS
+785 GDMLFSVSNA
-796 DAVVIVDGASMF
+796 GLYE
-808 DFGLLMSQT
+808 FGILESQF

-822 RTVAGRLK
+822 RQVAGRLK
-830 NDYRYAPSVYYNFPY
+830 SDYRYTNTIVYNNFVW
-845 PDADQDAISEI
+845 PDASTEQHGYIESCAQEVLDA
-856 EERAKAVIKAR
+856 RAEH
-867 SNYPDC
+867 PD
-873 SLATLYGA
+873 ATLA
-881 DSFFLFNDLVK
+881 DMYNPDNEFLFPDLMK
-892 AHSDLDA
+892 AHAELDA
-899 AVESAYGMSFDGDEE
+899 AVESAYGVDFNGDENG
-914 KIVAHLFNLYA
+914 IVAHLFNLYA
-925 KKVGE
+925 EKVGE

>member
-55 DASTHEGYIDVF
+55 DASTHDGYIDVF

-226 FRDYVSHFQA
+226 FRDYVAHFSA

-251 TKDEDR
+251 TKNEER

-262 SWLKKLPYMNG
+262 PWLKKLPYMNG

-350 AEFEEACAKPVAGGA
+350 AEFEEARAKPIAGGA

-373 HKKIGSISILDPAAG
+373 HEKIGSISILDPAAG
-388 SGNFLTESYLCLRRL
+388 SGNFLTESYLCLRQL

-430 SLMNFHG
+430 SLRNFHG

-477 DYEGI
+477 DYEDI

-489 IDWNDVVEADG
+489 IDWNSVVTADE
-500 VDYVLGNPPFLGQ
+500 VDYVLGNPPFIGQ
-513 AMQSKEQ
+513 SQRT
-520 SNDVSSLFD
+520 D
-529 GLSNAGKLDY
+529 GQVDDLKLVWGRDYDGYLDY
-539 VAGWFKKAADYS
+539 ATCWYKKAADYLA
-551 KGTNIRCAFVSSNS
+551 GTHADFAFVSTNS
-565 ICQGESVGSLWKVL
+565 ICQGQPVPALFRPLFDANWE
-579 SEAGCVINFAYTT
+579 IRFAHRS
-592 FLWDS
+592 FVWDS
-597 EASDKAGVMCV
+597 AADDEAHVHVV

-613 MFEDGR
+613 RDVAAPIAFTYRRGD
-619 KKVLFGADGP
+619 KVIEYPDNL
-629 IIFASHIN
+629 N
-637 GYLKSAPDVWI
+637 GYLINAPNVFVEKRMRPLFEDVSPMMKGAAPVDGGFLQI
-648 KNRKKC
+648 KTQEEYDLIVEDSIAAKYVVPSLGAQELINGKK
-654 INRRGCKVTQGSQP
+654 RW
-668 MENGQL
+668 
-674 LFSVEEKKQFL
+674 
-685 SRYPDCEKLFRPFV
+685 
-699 GSREFL
+699 
-705 NETDFSRYCLWLDGV
+705 CLWLAEAQKSDLAKSPVLRRRIQEVRDFRLASKKAATRRLADEPWRYGEPRKAEGPFLCVPRHFSGGRKYFTVKRCESGEIATDACFFADDPDGLLFGIISSGV
-720 NPAEYTNNT
+720 FMAWQKAVGGELKSDCRFSNTIVWNNFPLPKLSD
-729 EIMKRIRAVREY
+729 EGRQAIIDAGHAV
-741 RASNKIPRIR
+741 
-751 KTADSPQLFTQIRQP
+751 L
-766 ENDYII
+766 
-772 IPRVS
+772 
-777 SARRKYIP
+777 SARR
-785 IGYVSRRVVAS
+785 
-796 DAVVIVDGASMF
+796 
-808 DFGLLMSQT
+808 L
-817 HNAWM
+817 
-822 RTVAGRLK
+822 
-830 NDYRYAPSVYYNFPY
+830 Y
-845 PDADQDAISEI
+845 PDS
-856 EERAKAVIKAR
+856 
-867 SNYPDC
+867 
-873 SLATLYGA
+873 SLADLYKPA
-881 DSFFLFNDLVK
+881 DEFLYPELFEAHIKLDK
-892 AHSDLDA
+892 AI
-899 AVESAYGMSFDGDEE
+899 ESAYGIDFNGDEN
-914 KIVAHLFNLYA
+914 KIVTHLFNLYA
-925 KKVGE
+925 EKVGE